1 MKFDYYKP
9 FYSTQQQ
16 RHCPGVTAHEL
27 DEATF
32 DKLVNDETVS
42 KLVADYQAGD
52 KEAKAKLPAVC
63 WTGRTMTGKRK
74 AADMVPTQ
82 YIICDIDHL
91 KDKPFAAW
99 EKILSCKREGYDYK
113 IRLVHITP
121 SGNGLRLVVKA
132 TQPFPTIIEHMEW
145 LDRELHLSEL
155 GDYDTCVK
163 DVSRLSFLVPF
174 SYIIYFDQALF
185 TDDDDYAPIKNESV
199 DVPSERRQLS
209 NVDYEAIR
217 EEFSV
222 IEYRGHKVRDIV
234 ARYIEV
240 MGEPQEGERHNF
252 YNSLVKNF
260 RHICENNPRKV
271 FAVLPRFTDDDAMC
285 LSQCQSICK
294 SNTMS
299 RLPKDFYFFLKDN
312 GFYERTLV
320 TDKEVDEYM
329 LDDTP
334 ETTEKLPKMPP
345 VFRELLGMAPPDFVF
360 PAMQA
365 LLPIM
370 GTLTSHLRTEYWL
383 DQREHST
390 QFFSVIYAG
399 SGMGKGFVERYIDLL
414 TSDLQLRDMLCSER
428 ENIYNR
434 IVNKNKKNDKDPD
447 NPRVTLRIIEPKCSE
462 ADFLEKQ
469 QSNKGHHMFTY
480 AAEMDQ
486 WRKGVRAAGGNKDD
500 MLRIAW
506 DNGFY
511 GQNFKS
517 TNTFKGRIRLYWNV
531 LITGT
536 KPQLDAYFKN
546 VENGLVGRCGFA
558 EVRNQEFAEPS
569 VWKKL
574 NDKQMSLIS
583 KWLARMDAANYKE
596 PLDPDYANIIGTVS
610 DDEFDNEIPWRYEW
624 QPFVHVDMTWLK
636 PTIDKFLNSE
646 LQQSALDRDNARD
659 SFRRRTAVRGLRLG
673 LLCTSLY
680 ANLNATTKDIIA
692 RFVTWF
698 MEHDIDES
706 LRLWQ
711 KQYNDV
717 YNNDTVQ
724 IGQRGVYSLL
734 PDKFTRIDVFT
745 ACKKAGVKS
754 PVKSVIYTWTKIGA
768 IEKLDSTYYKKI
780 VKK

>member
-1 MKFDYYKP
+1 MTFDYYKP
-9 FYSTQQQ
+9 FFSSQQQ
-16 RHCPGVTAHEL
+16 RHCPGVTAHQL
-27 DEATF
+27 DEPTF
-32 DKLVNDETVS
+32 DSLVDDEHVS
-42 KLVADYQAGD
+42 ELVAAYQAGD
-52 KEAKAKLPAVC
+52 TQAKAKLPAVC
-63 WTGRTMTGKRK
+63 WTGRTLTGKRK
-74 AADMVPTQ
+74 AADMKPTQ

-91 KDKPFAAW
+91 KVKPFKAW
-99 EKILSCKREGYDYK
+99 EHILEHKRDGYDYK
-113 IRLVHITP
+113 IRLVHVTP

-145 LDRELHLSEL
+145 LDSELHLSEL

-163 DVSRLSFLVPF
+163 DVSRLSFIVPR
-174 SYIIYFDQALF
+174 SYIIYYDQQLF
-185 TDDDDYAPIKNESV
+185 MDDDTFAPIKAEPQPAQTSRKT
-199 DVPSERRQLS
+199 D
-209 NVDYEAIR
+209 VDYDAIR
-217 EEFSV
+217 EKYSEIEF
-222 IEYRGHKVRDIV
+222 RGHKVRDIAMKYV
-234 ARYIEV
+234 SV

-252 YNSLVKNF
+252 YNLLVKNF

-271 FAVLPRFTDDDAMC
+271 FAVLPRYTDDDAMC

-299 RLPKDFYFFLKDN
+299 ALPKDFYFFLKDN
-312 GFYERTLV
+312 GYYEKQLV
-320 TDKEVDEYM
+320 SDSEVEEYM
-329 LDDTP
+329 MDEPT
-334 ETTEKLPKMPP
+334 EEKEKLPKMPP
-345 VFRELLGMAPPDFVF
+345 IFRELLGMAPPDFVF

-414 TSDLQLRDMLCSER
+414 TSDLQLRDLLCSER
-428 ENIYNR
+428 ENLYNR

-469 QSNKGHHMFTY
+469 QANKGHHMFTY

-536 KPQLDAYFKN
+536 KPQLDLYFKN

-558 EVRNQEFAEPS
+558 EVKNQEFAEAAI
-569 VWKKL
+569 WKKL
-574 NDKQMSLIS
+574 SDNQLKTIK

-596 PLDPDYANIIGTVS
+596 PLDPDYANMIQTVS
-610 DDEFDNEIPWRYEW
+610 DEEFDNEIPWRYEW
-624 QPFVHVDMTWLK
+624 QPLVYVDMTWLR
-636 PTIDKFLNSE
+636 PTIDKFLKRQ
-646 LQQSALDRDNARD
+646 LKQSALDRDNARD

-673 LLCTSLY
+673 LLCTALY
-680 ANLNATTKDIIA
+680 TNLNNTTKKIIA
-692 RFVTWF
+692 DFVSWF
-698 MEHDIDES
+698 MEHDLNET
-706 LRLWQ
+706 LGLWQ
-711 KQYNDV
+711 RQYNEV
-717 YNNDTVQ
+717 YNDNPVKIYQKGVFETV
-724 IGQRGVYSLL
+724 GDV
-734 PDKFTRIDVFT
+734 FTKVDVFT
-745 ACKKAGVKS
+745 ACKKCLVKS
-754 PVKSVIYTWTKIGA
+754 PVKKVISDWIRLGA
-768 IEKLDSTYYKKI
+768 IEKISVDQYKKT
-780 VKK
+780 KK

>member
-1 MKFDYYKP
+1 MTFDYYKP
-9 FYSTQQQ
+9 FFSSQQQ
-16 RHCPGVTAHEL
+16 RHCPGVTAHQL
-27 DEATF
+27 DEPTF
-32 DKLVNDETVS
+32 DSLVDDEHVS
-42 KLVADYQAGD
+42 ELVAAYQAGD
-52 KEAKAKLPAVC
+52 TQAKAKLPAVC
-63 WTGRTMTGKRK
+63 WTGRTLTGKRK
-74 AADMVPTQ
+74 AADMKPTQ

-91 KDKPFAAW
+91 KVKPFKAW
-99 EKILSCKREGYDYK
+99 EHILDHKRDGYDYK
-113 IRLVHITP
+113 IRLVHVTP

-145 LDRELHLSEL
+145 LDSELHLSEL

-163 DVSRLSFLVPF
+163 DVSRLSFIVPR
-174 SYIIYFDQALF
+174 SYIIYYDQQLF
-185 TDDDDYAPIKNESV
+185 MDDDTFAPIKAEPQPAQTSRKT
-199 DVPSERRQLS
+199 D
-209 NVDYEAIR
+209 VDYDAIR
-217 EEFSV
+217 EKYSEIEF
-222 IEYRGHKVRDIV
+222 RGHKVRDIAMKYV
-234 ARYIEV
+234 SV

-252 YNSLVKNF
+252 YNLLVKNF

-271 FAVLPRFTDDDAMC
+271 FAVLPRYTDDDAMC

-299 RLPKDFYFFLKDN
+299 ALPKDFYFFLKDN
-312 GFYERTLV
+312 GYYEKQLV
-320 TDKEVDEYM
+320 SDSEVEEYM
-329 LDDTP
+329 MDEPT
-334 ETTEKLPKMPP
+334 EEKEKLPKMPP
-345 VFRELLGMAPPDFVF
+345 IFRELLGMAPPDFVF

-414 TSDLQLRDMLCSER
+414 TSDLQLRDLLCSER
-428 ENIYNR
+428 ENLYNR

-469 QSNKGHHMFTY
+469 QANKGHHMFTY

-536 KPQLDAYFKN
+536 KPQLDLYFKN

-558 EVRNQEFAEPS
+558 EVKNQEFAEAAI
-569 VWKKL
+569 WKKL
-574 NDKQMSLIS
+574 SDNQLKTIK

-596 PLDPDYANIIGTVS
+596 PLDPDYANMIQTVS
-610 DDEFDNEIPWRYEW
+610 DEEFDNEIPWRYEW
-624 QPFVHVDMTWLK
+624 QPLVFVDMTWLR
-636 PTIDKFLNSE
+636 PTIDKFLKRQ
-646 LQQSALDRDNARD
+646 LKQSALDRDNARD

-673 LLCTSLY
+673 LLCTALY
-680 ANLNATTKDIIA
+680 TNLNNTTKKIIA
-692 RFVTWF
+692 DFVSWF
-698 MEHDIDES
+698 MEHDLNET
-706 LRLWQ
+706 LGLWQ
-711 KQYNDV
+711 RQYNEGYNDNPVKIYQKGVFETVGDV
-717 YNNDTVQ
+717 
-724 IGQRGVYSLL
+724 
-734 PDKFTRIDVFT
+734 FTKVDVFT
-745 ACKKAGVKS
+745 ACKKCLVKS
-754 PVKSVIYTWTKIGA
+754 PVKKVISDWIRLGA
-768 IEKLDSTYYKKI
+768 IEKISVDQYKKT
-780 VKK
+780 KK

>member
-1 MKFDYYKP
+1 MTFDYYKP
-9 FYSTQQQ
+9 FFSSQQQ
-16 RHCPGVTAHEL
+16 RHCPGVTAHQL
-27 DEATF
+27 DEPTF
-32 DKLVNDETVS
+32 DSLVDDERVS
-42 KLVADYQAGD
+42 ELVAAYQAGD
-52 KEAKAKLPAVC
+52 TQAKAKLPAVC
-63 WTGRTMTGKRK
+63 WTGRTLTGKRK
-74 AADMVPTQ
+74 AADMKPTQ

-91 KDKPFAAW
+91 KVKPFKAW
-99 EKILSCKREGYDYK
+99 EHILEHKRDGYEYK
-113 IRLVHITP
+113 IRLVHVTP

-145 LDRELHLSEL
+145 LDSELHLSEL

-163 DVSRLSFLVPF
+163 DVSRLSFIVPR
-174 SYIIYFDQALF
+174 SYIIYYDQQLF
-185 TDDDDYAPIKNESV
+185 MDDDTFAPIKAEPQPAQTSRKT
-199 DVPSERRQLS
+199 D
-209 NVDYEAIR
+209 VDYDAIR
-217 EEFSV
+217 EKYSEIEF
-222 IEYRGHKVRDIV
+222 RGHKVRDIAMKYV
-234 ARYIEV
+234 SV

-252 YNSLVKNF
+252 YNLLVKNF

-271 FAVLPRFTDDDAMC
+271 FAVLPRYTDDDAMC

-299 RLPKDFYFFLKDN
+299 ALPKDFYFFLKDN
-312 GFYERTLV
+312 GYYEKQLV
-320 TDKEVDEYM
+320 SDSEVEEYM
-329 LDDTP
+329 MDEPT
-334 ETTEKLPKMPP
+334 EEKEKLPKMPP
-345 VFRELLGMAPPDFVF
+345 IFRELLGMAPPDFVF

-414 TSDLQLRDMLCSER
+414 TSDLQLRDLLCSER
-428 ENIYNR
+428 ENLYNR

-469 QSNKGHHMFTY
+469 QANKGHHMFTY

-536 KPQLDAYFKN
+536 KPQLDLYFKN

-558 EVRNQEFAEPS
+558 EVKNQEFAEAAI
-569 VWKKL
+569 WKKL
-574 NDKQMSLIS
+574 SDNQLKTIK

-596 PLDPDYANIIGTVS
+596 PLDPDYANMIQTVS
-610 DDEFDNEIPWRYEW
+610 DEEFDNEIPWRYEW
-624 QPFVHVDMTWLK
+624 QPLVFVDMTWLR
-636 PTIDKFLNSE
+636 PTIDKFLKRQ
-646 LQQSALDRDNARD
+646 LKQSALDRDNARD

-673 LLCTSLY
+673 LLCTALY
-680 ANLNATTKDIIA
+680 TNLNNTTKKIIA
-692 RFVTWF
+692 DFVSWF
-698 MEHDIDES
+698 MEHDLNET
-706 LRLWQ
+706 LGLWQ
-711 KQYNDV
+711 RQYNEV
-717 YNNDTVQ
+717 YNDNPVKIYQKGVFETV
-724 IGQRGVYSLL
+724 GDV
-734 PDKFTRIDVFT
+734 FTKVDVFT
-745 ACKKAGVKS
+745 ACKKCLVKS
-754 PVKSVIYTWTKIGA
+754 PVKKVISDWIRLGA
-768 IEKLDSTYYKKI
+768 IEKISVDQYKKT
-780 VKK
+780 KK

>member
-1 MKFDYYKP
+1 MTFDYYKP
-9 FYSTQQQ
+9 FFSSQQQ
-16 RHCPGVTAHEL
+16 RHCPGVTAHQL
-27 DEATF
+27 DEPTF
-32 DKLVNDETVS
+32 DSLVDDEHVS
-42 KLVADYQAGD
+42 ELVAAYQAGD
-52 KEAKAKLPAVC
+52 TQAKAKLPAVC
-63 WTGRTMTGKRK
+63 WTGRTLTGKRK
-74 AADMVPTQ
+74 AADMQPTQ

-91 KDKPFAAW
+91 KVKPFKAW
-99 EKILSCKREGYDYK
+99 EHILEHKRDGYDYK
-113 IRLVHITP
+113 IRLVHVTP

-145 LDRELHLSEL
+145 LDSELHLSEL

-163 DVSRLSFLVPF
+163 DVSRLSFIVPR
-174 SYIIYFDQALF
+174 SYIIYYDQQLF
-185 TDDDDYAPIKNESV
+185 MDDDTFAPIKAEAQPAQTSRKT
-199 DVPSERRQLS
+199 D
-209 NVDYEAIR
+209 VDYDAIR
-217 EEFSV
+217 EKYSEIEF
-222 IEYRGHKVRDIV
+222 RGHKVRDI
-234 ARYIEV
+234 ASKYISV

-252 YNSLVKNF
+252 YNLLVKNF

-299 RLPKDFYFFLKDN
+299 ALPKDFYFFLKDN
-312 GFYERTLV
+312 GYYEKQLV
-320 TDKEVDEYM
+320 SDSEVEEYM
-329 LDDTP
+329 MDEPT
-334 ETTEKLPKMPP
+334 EEKEKLPKMPP
-345 VFRELLGMAPPDFVF
+345 IFRELLGMAPPDFVF

-414 TSDLQLRDMLCSER
+414 TSDLQLRDLLCSER
-428 ENIYNR
+428 ENLYNR

-469 QSNKGHHMFTY
+469 QANKGHHMFTY

-536 KPQLDAYFKN
+536 KPQLDLYFKN

-558 EVRNQEFAEPS
+558 EVKNQEFAEAAI
-569 VWKKL
+569 WKKL
-574 NDKQMSLIS
+574 SDNQLKTIK

-596 PLDPDYANIIGTVS
+596 PLDPDYANMIQTVS
-610 DDEFDNEIPWRYEW
+610 DEEFDNEIPWRYEW
-624 QPFVHVDMTWLK
+624 QPLVFVDMTWLR
-636 PTIDKFLNSE
+636 PTIDKFLKRQ
-646 LQQSALDRDNARD
+646 LKQSALDRDNARD

-673 LLCTSLY
+673 LLCTALY
-680 ANLNATTKDIIA
+680 TNLNNTTKKIIA
-692 RFVTWF
+692 DFVSWF
-698 MEHDIDES
+698 MEHDLNETLS
-706 LRLWQ
+706 LWQ
-711 KQYNDV
+711 RQYNEV
-717 YNNDTVQ
+717 YNDSPVKIYQKGVFETV
-724 IGQRGVYSLL
+724 G
-734 PDKFTRIDVFT
+734 DVFT
-745 ACKKAGVKS
+745 KVDVFAACKKCLVKS
-754 PVKSVIYTWTKIGA
+754 PIRKVISDWIRLGA
-768 IEKLDSTYYKKI
+768 IEKISVDQYKKT
-780 VKK
+780 KK

>member
-1 MKFDYYKP
+1 MTFDYYKP
-9 FYSTQQQ
+9 FFSSQQQ
-16 RHCPGVTAHEL
+16 RLCPGVTAHQL
-27 DEATF
+27 DEPTF
-32 DKLVNDETVS
+32 DSLVDDEHVS
-42 KLVADYQAGD
+42 ELVAAYQAGD
-52 KEAKAKLPAVC
+52 TQAKAKLPAVC
-63 WTGRTMTGKRK
+63 WTGRTLTGKRK
-74 AADMVPTQ
+74 AADMKPTQ

-91 KDKPFAAW
+91 KVKPFKAW
-99 EKILSCKREGYDYK
+99 EHILEHKRDGYDYK
-113 IRLVHITP
+113 IRLVHVTP

-145 LDRELHLSEL
+145 LDSELHLSEL

-163 DVSRLSFLVPF
+163 DVSRLSFIVPR
-174 SYIIYFDQALF
+174 SYIIYYDQQLF
-185 TDDDDYAPIKNESV
+185 MDDDTFAPIKAEPQPAQTSRKT
-199 DVPSERRQLS
+199 D
-209 NVDYEAIR
+209 VDYDAIR
-217 EEFSV
+217 EKYSEIEF
-222 IEYRGHKVRDIV
+222 RGHKVRDIAMKYV
-234 ARYIEV
+234 SV

-252 YNSLVKNF
+252 YNLLVKNF
-260 RHICENNPRKV
+260 RHICENNPRKL
-271 FAVLPRFTDDDAMC
+271 FAVLPRYTDDDAMC

-299 RLPKDFYFFLKDN
+299 ALPKDFYFFLKDN
-312 GFYERTLV
+312 GYYEKQLV
-320 TDKEVDEYM
+320 SDSEVEEYM
-329 LDDTP
+329 MDEPT
-334 ETTEKLPKMPP
+334 EEKEKLPKMPP
-345 VFRELLGMAPPDFVF
+345 IFRELLGMAPPDFVF

-414 TSDLQLRDMLCSER
+414 TSDLQLRDLLCSER
-428 ENIYNR
+428 ENLYNR

-469 QSNKGHHMFTY
+469 QANKGHHMFTY

-536 KPQLDAYFKN
+536 KPQLDLYFKN

-558 EVRNQEFAEPS
+558 EVKNQEFAEAAI
-569 VWKKL
+569 WKKL
-574 NDKQMSLIS
+574 SDNQLKTIK
-583 KWLARMDAANYKE
+583 KWLSRMDAANYKE
-596 PLDPDYANIIGTVS
+596 PLDPDYANMIQTVS
-610 DDEFDNEIPWRYEW
+610 DEEFDNEIPWRYEW
-624 QPFVHVDMTWLK
+624 QPLVFVDMTWLR
-636 PTIDKFLNSE
+636 PTIDKFLKRQ
-646 LQQSALDRDNARD
+646 LKQSALDRDNARD

-673 LLCTSLY
+673 LLCTALY
-680 ANLNATTKDIIA
+680 TNLNNTTKKIIA
-692 RFVTWF
+692 DFVSWF
-698 MEHDIDES
+698 MEHDLNET
-706 LRLWQ
+706 LGLWQ
-711 KQYNDV
+711 RQYNEV
-717 YNNDTVQ
+717 YNDNPVKIYQKGVFETV
-724 IGQRGVYSLL
+724 GDV
-734 PDKFTRIDVFT
+734 FTKVDVFT
-745 ACKKAGVKS
+745 ACKKCLVKS
-754 PVKSVIYTWTKIGA
+754 PVKKVISDWIRLGA
-768 IEKLDSTYYKKI
+768 IEKISVDQYKKT
-780 VKK
+780 KK

>member
-1 MKFDYYKP
+1 MTFDYYKP
-9 FYSTQQQ
+9 FFSSQQQ
-16 RHCPGVTAHEL
+16 RLCPGVTAHQL

-32 DKLVNDETVS
+32 DSLVDDEHVS
-42 KLVADYQAGD
+42 ELVAAYQAGD
-52 KEAKAKLPAVC
+52 TQAKAKLPAVC
-63 WTGRTMTGKRK
+63 WTGRTLTGKRK
-74 AADMVPTQ
+74 AADMKPTQ

-91 KDKPFAAW
+91 KVKPFKAW
-99 EKILSCKREGYDYK
+99 EHILEHKRDGYDYK
-113 IRLVHITP
+113 IRLVHVTP

-145 LDRELHLSEL
+145 LDSELHLSEL

-163 DVSRLSFLVPF
+163 DVSRLSFLVPR
-174 SYIIYFDQALF
+174 SYIIYYDQQLF
-185 TDDDDYAPIKNESV
+185 MDDDTFAPIKAEPQPAQTSRKI
-199 DVPSERRQLS
+199 D
-209 NVDYEAIR
+209 VDYDAIR
-217 EEFSV
+217 EKYSEIEF
-222 IEYRGHKVRDIV
+222 RGHKVRDI
-234 ARYIEV
+234 ALKYISV

-252 YNSLVKNF
+252 YNLLVKNF

-299 RLPKDFYFFLKDN
+299 ALPKDFYFFLKDN
-312 GFYERTLV
+312 GYYEKQLV
-320 TDKEVDEYM
+320 SDSEVEEYM
-329 LDDTP
+329 MDEPT
-334 ETTEKLPKMPP
+334 EEKEKLPKMPP
-345 VFRELLGMAPPDFVF
+345 IFRELLGMAPPDFVF

-414 TSDLQLRDMLCSER
+414 TSDLQLRDLLCSER
-428 ENIYNR
+428 ENLYNR

-469 QSNKGHHMFTY
+469 QANKGHHMFTY

-536 KPQLDAYFKN
+536 KPQLDLYFKN

-558 EVRNQEFAEPS
+558 EVKNQEFAEAAI
-569 VWKKL
+569 WKKL
-574 NDKQMSLIS
+574 SDNQLKTIK

-596 PLDPDYANIIGTVS
+596 PLDPDYANMIQTVS
-610 DDEFDNEIPWRYEW
+610 DEEFDNEIPWRYEW
-624 QPFVHVDMTWLK
+624 QPLVFVDMTWLR
-636 PTIDKFLNSE
+636 PTIDKFLKRQ
-646 LQQSALDRDNARD
+646 LKQSALDRDNARD

-673 LLCTSLY
+673 LLCTALY
-680 ANLNATTKDIIA
+680 TNLNNTTKKIIA
-692 RFVTWF
+692 DFVSWF
-698 MEHDIDES
+698 MEHDLNET
-706 LRLWQ
+706 LGLWQ
-711 KQYNDV
+711 RQYNEV
-717 YNNDTVQ
+717 YNDNPVKIYQKGVFETV
-724 IGQRGVYSLL
+724 GDV
-734 PDKFTRIDVFT
+734 FTKVDVFT
-745 ACKKAGVKS
+745 ACKKCLVKS
-754 PVKSVIYTWTKIGA
+754 PVKKVISDWIRLGA
-768 IEKLDSTYYKKI
+768 IEKISVDQYKKT
-780 VKK
+780 KK

>member
-1 MKFDYYKP
+1 MTFDYYKP
-9 FYSTQQQ
+9 FFSSQQQ
-16 RHCPGVTAHEL
+16 RHCPGVTAHQL
-27 DEATF
+27 DEPTF
-32 DKLVNDETVS
+32 DSLVDDEHVS
-42 KLVADYQAGD
+42 ELVAAYQAGD
-52 KEAKAKLPAVC
+52 TQAKAKLPAVC
-63 WTGRTMTGKRK
+63 WTGRTLTGKRK
-74 AADMVPTQ
+74 AADMKPTQ

-91 KDKPFAAW
+91 KVKPFKAW
-99 EKILSCKREGYDYK
+99 EHILDHKRDGYDYK
-113 IRLVHITP
+113 IRLVHVTP

-145 LDRELHLSEL
+145 LDSELHLSEL

-163 DVSRLSFLVPF
+163 DVSRLSFIVPR
-174 SYIIYFDQALF
+174 SYIIYYDQQLF
-185 TDDDDYAPIKNESV
+185 MDDDTFAPIKAQTSRKT
-199 DVPSERRQLS
+199 D
-209 NVDYEAIR
+209 VDYDAIR
-217 EEFSV
+217 EKYSEIEF
-222 IEYRGHKVRDIV
+222 RGHKVRDIAMKYV
-234 ARYIEV
+234 SV

-252 YNSLVKNF
+252 YNLLVKNF

-271 FAVLPRFTDDDAMC
+271 FAVLPRYTDDDAMC

-299 RLPKDFYFFLKDN
+299 ALPKDFYFFLKDN
-312 GFYERTLV
+312 GYYEKQLV
-320 TDKEVDEYM
+320 SDSEVEEYM
-329 LDDTP
+329 MDEPT
-334 ETTEKLPKMPP
+334 EEKEKLPKMPP
-345 VFRELLGMAPPDFVF
+345 IFRELLGMAPPDFVF

-414 TSDLQLRDMLCSER
+414 TSDLQLRDLLCSER
-428 ENIYNR
+428 ENLYNR

-469 QSNKGHHMFTY
+469 QANKGHHMFTY

-536 KPQLDAYFKN
+536 KPQLDLYFKN

-558 EVRNQEFAEPS
+558 EVKNQEFAEAAI
-569 VWKKL
+569 WKKL
-574 NDKQMSLIS
+574 SDNQLKTIK

-596 PLDPDYANIIGTVS
+596 PLDPDYANMIQTVS
-610 DDEFDNEIPWRYEW
+610 DEEFDNEIPWRYEW
-624 QPFVHVDMTWLK
+624 QPLVFVDMTWLR
-636 PTIDKFLNSE
+636 PTIDKFLKRQ
-646 LQQSALDRDNARD
+646 LKQSALDRDNARD

-673 LLCTSLY
+673 LLCTALY
-680 ANLNATTKDIIA
+680 TNLNNTTKKIIA
-692 RFVTWF
+692 DFVSWF
-698 MEHDIDES
+698 MEHDLNET
-706 LRLWQ
+706 LGLWQ
-711 KQYNDV
+711 RQYNEV
-717 YNNDTVQ
+717 YNDNPAKIYQKGVFETV
-724 IGQRGVYSLL
+724 GDV
-734 PDKFTRIDVFT
+734 FTKVDVFT
-745 ACKKAGVKS
+745 ACKKCLVKS
-754 PVKSVIYTWTKIGA
+754 PVKKVISDWIRLGA
-768 IEKLDSTYYKKI
+768 IEKISVDQYKKT
-780 VKK
+780 KK

>member
-1 MKFDYYKP
+1 MTFDYYKP
-9 FYSTQQQ
+9 FFSSQQQ
-16 RHCPGVTAHEL
+16 RLCPGVTAHQL

-32 DKLVNDETVS
+32 DSLVDDEHVS
-42 KLVADYQAGD
+42 ELVAAYQAGD
-52 KEAKAKLPAVC
+52 TQAKAKLPAVC
-63 WTGRTMTGKRK
+63 WTGRTLTGKRK
-74 AADMVPTQ
+74 AADMKPTQ

-91 KDKPFAAW
+91 KVKPFKAW
-99 EKILSCKREGYDYK
+99 EHILEHKRDGYDYK
-113 IRLVHITP
+113 IRLVHVTP

-145 LDRELHLSEL
+145 LDSELHLSEL

-163 DVSRLSFLVPF
+163 DVSRLSFIVPR
-174 SYIIYFDQALF
+174 SYIIYYDQQLF
-185 TDDDDYAPIKNESV
+185 MDDDTFAPIKAEPQPAKTSRKT
-199 DVPSERRQLS
+199 D
-209 NVDYEAIR
+209 VDYDAIR
-217 EEFSV
+217 EKYSEIEF
-222 IEYRGHKVRDIV
+222 RGHKVRDIAMKYV
-234 ARYIEV
+234 SV

-252 YNSLVKNF
+252 YNLLVKNF
-260 RHICENNPRKV
+260 RHICENNPRKL
-271 FAVLPRFTDDDAMC
+271 FAVLPRYTDDDAMC

-299 RLPKDFYFFLKDN
+299 ALPKDFYFFLKDN
-312 GFYERTLV
+312 GYYEKQLV
-320 TDKEVDEYM
+320 SDSEVEEYM
-329 LDDTP
+329 MDEPT
-334 ETTEKLPKMPP
+334 EEKEKLPKMPP
-345 VFRELLGMAPPDFVF
+345 IFRELLGMAPPDFIF

-414 TSDLQLRDMLCSER
+414 TSDLQLRDLLCSER
-428 ENIYNR
+428 ENLYNR

-469 QSNKGHHMFTY
+469 QANKGHHMFTY

-536 KPQLDAYFKN
+536 KPQLDLYFKN

-558 EVRNQEFAEPS
+558 EVKNQEFAEAAI
-569 VWKKL
+569 WKKL
-574 NDKQMSLIS
+574 SDNQLKTIK
-583 KWLARMDAANYKE
+583 KWLSRMDAANYKE
-596 PLDPDYANIIGTVS
+596 PLDPDYANMIQTVS
-610 DDEFDNEIPWRYEW
+610 DEEFDNEIPWRYEW
-624 QPFVHVDMTWLK
+624 QPLVFVDMTWLR
-636 PTIDKFLNSE
+636 PTIDKFL
-646 LQQSALDRDNARD
+646 LRQLKQSALDRDNARD

-673 LLCTSLY
+673 LLCTALY
-680 ANLNATTKDIIA
+680 TNLNNTTKKIIA
-692 RFVTWF
+692 DFVSWF
-698 MEHDIDES
+698 MEHDLNET
-706 LRLWQ
+706 LGLWQ
-711 KQYNDV
+711 RQYNEV
-717 YNNDTVQ
+717 YNDSPVKIYQKGVFETV
-724 IGQRGVYSLL
+724 GDV
-734 PDKFTRIDVFT
+734 FTKVDVFT
-745 ACKKAGVKS
+745 ACKKCLVKS
-754 PVKSVIYTWTKIGA
+754 PVKKVISDWIRLGA
-768 IEKLDSTYYKKI
+768 IEKISVDQYKKT
-780 VKK
+780 KK

>member
-1 MKFDYYKP
+1 MTFDYYKP
-9 FYSTQQQ
+9 FFSSQQQ
-16 RHCPGVTAHEL
+16 RLCPGVTAHQL
-27 DEATF
+27 DEAAF
-32 DKLVNDETVS
+32 DSLVDDEHVS
-42 KLVADYQAGD
+42 ELVAAYQAGD
-52 KEAKAKLPAVC
+52 TQAKAKLPAVC
-63 WTGRTMTGKRK
+63 WTGRTLTGKRK
-74 AADMVPTQ
+74 AADMKPTQ

-91 KDKPFAAW
+91 KVKPFKAW
-99 EKILSCKREGYDYK
+99 EHILEHKRDGYDYK
-113 IRLVHITP
+113 IRLVHVTP

-145 LDRELHLSEL
+145 LDSELHLSEL

-163 DVSRLSFLVPF
+163 DVSRLSFIVPR
-174 SYIIYFDQALF
+174 SYIIYYDQQLF
-185 TDDDDYAPIKNESV
+185 MDDDTFAPIKAEPQPAQTSRKT
-199 DVPSERRQLS
+199 D
-209 NVDYEAIR
+209 VDYDAIR
-217 EEFSV
+217 EKYSEIEF
-222 IEYRGHKVRDIV
+222 RGHKVRDIAMKYV
-234 ARYIEV
+234 SV

-252 YNSLVKNF
+252 YNLLVKNF

-299 RLPKDFYFFLKDN
+299 ALPKDFYFFLKDN
-312 GFYERTLV
+312 GYYEKQLV
-320 TDKEVDEYM
+320 SDSEVEEYM
-329 LDDTP
+329 MDEPT
-334 ETTEKLPKMPP
+334 EEKEKLPKMPP
-345 VFRELLGMAPPDFVF
+345 IFRELLGMAPPDFVF

-414 TSDLQLRDMLCSER
+414 TSDLQLRDLLCSER
-428 ENIYNR
+428 ENLYNR

-469 QSNKGHHMFTY
+469 QANKGHHMFTY

-536 KPQLDAYFKN
+536 KPQLDLYFKN

-558 EVRNQEFAEPS
+558 EVKNQEFAEAAI
-569 VWKKL
+569 WKKL
-574 NDKQMSLIS
+574 SDNQLKTIK
-583 KWLARMDAANYKE
+583 KWLSRMDAANYKE
-596 PLDPDYANIIGTVS
+596 PLDPDYANMIQTVS
-610 DDEFDNEIPWRYEW
+610 DEEFDNEIPWRYEW
-624 QPFVHVDMTWLK
+624 QPLVFVDMTWLR
-636 PTIDKFLNSE
+636 PTIDKFLKRQ
-646 LQQSALDRDNARD
+646 LKQSALDRDNARD

-673 LLCTSLY
+673 LLCTALY
-680 ANLNATTKDIIA
+680 TNLNNTTKKIIA
-692 RFVTWF
+692 DFVSWF
-698 MEHDIDES
+698 MEHDLNET
-706 LRLWQ
+706 LGLWQ
-711 KQYNDV
+711 RQYNEV
-717 YNNDTVQ
+717 YNDNPVKIYQKGVFETV
-724 IGQRGVYSLL
+724 GDV
-734 PDKFTRIDVFT
+734 FTKVDVFT
-745 ACKKAGVKS
+745 ACKKCLVKS
-754 PVKSVIYTWTKIGA
+754 PVKKVISDWIRLGA
-768 IEKLDSTYYKKI
+768 IEKISVDQYKKT
-780 VKK
+780 KK

>member
-1 MKFDYYKP
+1 MTFDYYKP
-9 FYSTQQQ
+9 FFSSQQQ
-16 RHCPGVTAHEL
+16 RLCPGVTAHQL
-27 DEATF
+27 DEPTF
-32 DKLVNDETVS
+32 DSLVDDERVS
-42 KLVADYQAGD
+42 ELVAAYQAGD
-52 KEAKAKLPAVC
+52 TQAKAKLPAVC
-63 WTGRTMTGKRK
+63 WTGRTLTGKRK
-74 AADMVPTQ
+74 AADMKPTQ

-91 KDKPFAAW
+91 KVKPFKAW
-99 EKILSCKREGYDYK
+99 EHILEHKRDGYDYK
-113 IRLVHITP
+113 IRLVHVTP

-145 LDRELHLSEL
+145 LDSELHLSEL

-163 DVSRLSFLVPF
+163 DVSRLSFIVPR
-174 SYIIYFDQALF
+174 SYIIYYDQQLF
-185 TDDDDYAPIKNESV
+185 MDDDTFSPIKAEAQPAQTSRKT
-199 DVPSERRQLS
+199 D
-209 NVDYEAIR
+209 VDYDAIR
-217 EEFSV
+217 EKYSEIEF
-222 IEYRGHKVRDIV
+222 RGHKVRDI
-234 ARYIEV
+234 AMKYISV

-252 YNSLVKNF
+252 YNLLVKNF

-299 RLPKDFYFFLKDN
+299 ALPKDFYFFLKDN
-312 GFYERTLV
+312 GYYEKQLV
-320 TDKEVDEYM
+320 SDSEVEEYM
-329 LDDTP
+329 MDEPT
-334 ETTEKLPKMPP
+334 EVKEKLPKMPP
-345 VFRELLGMAPPDFVF
+345 IFRELLGMAPPDFVF

-414 TSDLQLRDMLCSER
+414 TSDLQLRDLLCSER
-428 ENIYNR
+428 ENLYNR

-469 QSNKGHHMFTY
+469 QANKGHHMFTY

-536 KPQLDAYFKN
+536 KPQLDLYFKN

-558 EVRNQEFAEPS
+558 EVKNQEFAEAAI
-569 VWKKL
+569 WKKL
-574 NDKQMSLIS
+574 SDNQLKTIK
-583 KWLARMDAANYKE
+583 KWLSRMDAANYKE
-596 PLDPDYANIIGTVS
+596 PLDPDYANMIQTVS
-610 DDEFDNEIPWRYEW
+610 DEEFDNEIPWRYEW
-624 QPFVHVDMTWLK
+624 QPLVFVDMTWLR
-636 PTIDKFLNSE
+636 PTIDKFLRKQ
-646 LQQSALDRDNARD
+646 LKQSALDRDNARD

-673 LLCTSLY
+673 LLCTALY
-680 ANLNATTKDIIA
+680 TNLNNTTKKIIA
-692 RFVTWF
+692 DFVSWF
-698 MEHDIDES
+698 MEHDLNET
-706 LRLWQ
+706 LGLWQ
-711 KQYNDV
+711 RQYNEV
-717 YNNDTVQ
+717 YNDSPTKVTQ
-724 IGQRGVYSLL
+724 KGVYETVGEV
-734 PDKFTRIDVFT
+734 FTKVDVFT
-745 ACKKAGVKS
+745 ACKKCMIKTPIS
-754 PVKSVIYTWTKIGA
+754 KVISDWMRLGA
-768 IEKLDSTYYKKI
+768 IEKISVDQYKKI
-780 VKK
+780 KK

>member
-1 MKFDYYKP
+1 MTFDYYKP
-9 FYSTQQQ
+9 FFSSQQQ
-16 RHCPGVTAHEL
+16 RLCPGVTAHQL
-27 DEATF
+27 DEPTF
-32 DKLVNDETVS
+32 DSLVDDERVS
-42 KLVADYQAGD
+42 ELVAAYQAGD
-52 KEAKAKLPAVC
+52 TQAKAKLPAVC
-63 WTGRTMTGKRK
+63 WTGRTLTGKRK
-74 AADMVPTQ
+74 AADMKPTQ

-91 KDKPFAAW
+91 KVKPFKAW
-99 EKILSCKREGYDYK
+99 EHILEHKRDGYDYK
-113 IRLVHITP
+113 IRLVHVTP

-145 LDRELHLSEL
+145 LDSELHLSEL

-163 DVSRLSFLVPF
+163 DVSRLSFIVPR
-174 SYIIYFDQALF
+174 SYIIYYDQQLF
-185 TDDDDYAPIKNESV
+185 MDDDTFAPIKAEPQPAQTSRKT
-199 DVPSERRQLS
+199 D
-209 NVDYEAIR
+209 VDYDAIR
-217 EEFSV
+217 EKYSEIEF
-222 IEYRGHKVRDIV
+222 RGHKVRDIAMKYV
-234 ARYIEV
+234 SV

-252 YNSLVKNF
+252 YNLLVKNF

-299 RLPKDFYFFLKDN
+299 ALPKDFYFFLKDN
-312 GFYERTLV
+312 GYYEKQLV
-320 TDKEVDEYM
+320 SDSEVEEYM
-329 LDDTP
+329 MDEPT
-334 ETTEKLPKMPP
+334 EEKEKLPKMPP
-345 VFRELLGMAPPDFVF
+345 IFRELLGMAPPDFVF

-414 TSDLQLRDMLCSER
+414 TSDLQLRDLLCSER
-428 ENIYNR
+428 ENLYNR

-469 QSNKGHHMFTY
+469 QANKGHHMFTY

-536 KPQLDAYFKN
+536 KPQLDLYFKN

-558 EVRNQEFAEPS
+558 EVKNQEFAEAAI
-569 VWKKL
+569 WKKL
-574 NDKQMSLIS
+574 SDNQLKTIK

-596 PLDPDYANIIGTVS
+596 PLDPDYANMIQTVS
-610 DDEFDNEIPWRYEW
+610 DEEFDNEIPWRYEW
-624 QPFVHVDMTWLK
+624 QPLVFVDMTWLR
-636 PTIDKFLNSE
+636 PTIDKFLKRQ
-646 LQQSALDRDNARD
+646 LKQSALDRDNARD

-673 LLCTSLY
+673 LLCTALY
-680 ANLNATTKDIIA
+680 TNLNNTTKKIIA
-692 RFVTWF
+692 DFVSWF
-698 MEHDIDES
+698 MEHDLNETLS
-706 LRLWQ
+706 LWQ
-711 KQYNDV
+711 RQYNEV
-717 YNNDTVQ
+717 YNDNPVKIYQKGVFETV
-724 IGQRGVYSLL
+724 GDV
-734 PDKFTRIDVFT
+734 FTKVDVFT
-745 ACKKAGVKS
+745 ACKKCLVKS
-754 PVKSVIYTWTKIGA
+754 PVKKVISDWIRLGA
-768 IEKLDSTYYKKI
+768 IEKISVDQYKKT
-780 VKK
+780 KK

>member
-1 MKFDYYKP
+1 MTFDYYKP
-9 FYSTQQQ
+9 FFSSQQQ
-16 RHCPGVTAHEL
+16 RLCPGVTAHQL

-32 DKLVNDETVS
+32 DSLVDDEHVS
-42 KLVADYQAGD
+42 ELVAAYQAGD
-52 KEAKAKLPAVC
+52 TQAKAKLPAVC
-63 WTGRTMTGKRK
+63 WTGRTLTGKRK
-74 AADMVPTQ
+74 AADMKPTQ

-91 KDKPFAAW
+91 KVKPFKAW
-99 EKILSCKREGYDYK
+99 EHILEHKRDGYDYK
-113 IRLVHITP
+113 IRLVHVTP

-145 LDRELHLSEL
+145 LDSELHLSEL

-163 DVSRLSFLVPF
+163 DVSRLSFIVPR
-174 SYIIYFDQALF
+174 SYIIYYDQQLF
-185 TDDDDYAPIKNESV
+185 MDDDTFAPIKAEPQPAQTSRKT
-199 DVPSERRQLS
+199 D
-209 NVDYEAIR
+209 VDYDAIR
-217 EEFSV
+217 EKYSEIEF
-222 IEYRGHKVRDIV
+222 RGHKVRDIAMKYV
-234 ARYIEV
+234 SV

-252 YNSLVKNF
+252 YNLLVKNF

-271 FAVLPRFTDDDAMC
+271 FAVLPRYTDDDAMC

-299 RLPKDFYFFLKDN
+299 ALPKDFYFFLKDN
-312 GFYERTLV
+312 GYYEKQLV
-320 TDKEVDEYM
+320 SDSEVEEYM
-329 LDDTP
+329 MDEPT
-334 ETTEKLPKMPP
+334 EEKEKLPKMPP
-345 VFRELLGMAPPDFVF
+345 IFRELLGMAPPDFVF

-414 TSDLQLRDMLCSER
+414 TSDLQLRDLLCSER
-428 ENIYNR
+428 ENLYNR

-469 QSNKGHHMFTY
+469 QANKGHHMFTY

-536 KPQLDAYFKN
+536 KPQLDLYFKN

-558 EVRNQEFAEPS
+558 EVKNQEFAEAAI
-569 VWKKL
+569 WKKL
-574 NDKQMSLIS
+574 SDNQLKTIK

-596 PLDPDYANIIGTVS
+596 PLDPDYANMIQTVS
-610 DDEFDNEIPWRYEW
+610 DEEFDNEIPWRYEW
-624 QPFVHVDMTWLK
+624 QPLVFVDMTWLR
-636 PTIDKFLNSE
+636 PTIDKFLKRQ
-646 LQQSALDRDNARD
+646 LKQSALDRDNARD

-673 LLCTSLY
+673 LLCTALY
-680 ANLNATTKDIIA
+680 TNLNNTTKKIIA
-692 RFVTWF
+692 DFVSWF
-698 MEHDIDES
+698 MEHDLNET
-706 LRLWQ
+706 LGLWQ
-711 KQYNDV
+711 RQYNEV
-717 YNNDTVQ
+717 YNDSPTKVTQ
-724 IGQRGVYSLL
+724 KGVYETVGEV
-734 PDKFTRIDVFT
+734 FTKVDVFT
-745 ACKKAGVKS
+745 ACKKCMIKTPIS
-754 PVKSVIYTWTKIGA
+754 KVISDWMRLGA
-768 IEKLDSTYYKKI
+768 IEKISIDQYKKT
-780 VKK
+780 KK

>member
-1 MKFDYYKP
+1 MTFDYYKP
-9 FYSTQQQ
+9 FFSSQQQ
-16 RHCPGVTAHEL
+16 RHCPGVTAHQL
-27 DEATF
+27 DEPTF
-32 DKLVNDETVS
+32 DSLVDDEHVS
-42 KLVADYQAGD
+42 ELVAAYQAGD
-52 KEAKAKLPAVC
+52 TQAKAKLPAVC
-63 WTGRTMTGKRK
+63 WTGRTLTGKRK
-74 AADMVPTQ
+74 AADMKPTQ

-91 KDKPFAAW
+91 KVKPFKAW
-99 EKILSCKREGYDYK
+99 EHILDHKRDGYDYK
-113 IRLVHITP
+113 IRLVHVTP

-145 LDRELHLSEL
+145 LDSELHLSEL

-163 DVSRLSFLVPF
+163 DVSRLSFIVPR
-174 SYIIYFDQALF
+174 SYIIYYDQQLF
-185 TDDDDYAPIKNESV
+185 MDDDTFAPIKAEPQPAQTSRKT
-199 DVPSERRQLS
+199 D
-209 NVDYEAIR
+209 VDYDAIR
-217 EEFSV
+217 EKYSEIEF
-222 IEYRGHKVRDIV
+222 RGHKVRDI
-234 ARYIEV
+234 ASKYISV

-252 YNSLVKNF
+252 YNLLVKNF

-271 FAVLPRFTDDDAMC
+271 FAVLPRYTDDDAMC

-299 RLPKDFYFFLKDN
+299 ALPKDFYFFLKDN
-312 GFYERTLV
+312 GYYEKQLV
-320 TDKEVDEYM
+320 SDSEVEEYM
-329 LDDTP
+329 MDEPT
-334 ETTEKLPKMPP
+334 EEKEKLPKMPP
-345 VFRELLGMAPPDFVF
+345 IFRELLGMAPPDFVF

-414 TSDLQLRDMLCSER
+414 TSDLQLRDLLCSER
-428 ENIYNR
+428 ENLYNR

-469 QSNKGHHMFTY
+469 QANKGHHMFTY

-536 KPQLDAYFKN
+536 KPQLDLYFKN

-558 EVRNQEFAEPS
+558 EVKNQEFAEAAI
-569 VWKKL
+569 WKKL
-574 NDKQMSLIS
+574 SDNQLKTIK

-596 PLDPDYANIIGTVS
+596 PLDPDYANMIQTVS
-610 DDEFDNEIPWRYEW
+610 DEEFDNEIPWRYEW
-624 QPFVHVDMTWLK
+624 QPLVFVDMTWLR
-636 PTIDKFLNSE
+636 PTIDKFLKRQ
-646 LQQSALDRDNARD
+646 LKQSALDRDNARD

-673 LLCTSLY
+673 LLCTALY
-680 ANLNATTKDIIA
+680 TNLNNTTKKIIA
-692 RFVTWF
+692 DFVSWF
-698 MEHDIDES
+698 MEHDLNET
-706 LRLWQ
+706 LGLWQ
-711 KQYNDV
+711 RQYNEV
-717 YNNDTVQ
+717 YNDNPVKIYQKGVFETV
-724 IGQRGVYSLL
+724 GDV
-734 PDKFTRIDVFT
+734 FTKVDVFT
-745 ACKKAGVKS
+745 ACKKCLVKS
-754 PVKSVIYTWTKIGA
+754 PVKKVISDWIRLGA
-768 IEKLDSTYYKKI
+768 IEKISVDQYKKT
-780 VKK
+780 KK

>member
-1 MKFDYYKP
+1 MTFDYYKP
-9 FYSTQQQ
+9 FFSSQQQ
-16 RHCPGVTAHEL
+16 RHCPGVTAHQL
-27 DEATF
+27 DEPTF
-32 DKLVNDETVS
+32 DSLVDDEHVS
-42 KLVADYQAGD
+42 ELVAAYQAGD
-52 KEAKAKLPAVC
+52 TQAKAKLPAVC
-63 WTGRTMTGKRK
+63 WTGRTLTGKRK
-74 AADMVPTQ
+74 AADMKPTQ

-91 KDKPFAAW
+91 KVKPFKGW
-99 EKILSCKREGYDYK
+99 EHILEHKRDGYEYK
-113 IRLVHITP
+113 IRLVHVTP

-145 LDRELHLSEL
+145 LDSELHLSEL

-163 DVSRLSFLVPF
+163 DVSRLSFIVPR
-174 SYIIYFDQALF
+174 SYIIYYDQQLF
-185 TDDDDYAPIKNESV
+185 MDDDTFAPIKAEPQPAQTSRKT
-199 DVPSERRQLS
+199 D
-209 NVDYEAIR
+209 VDYDAIR
-217 EEFSV
+217 EKYSEIEF
-222 IEYRGHKVRDIV
+222 RGHKVRDIAMKYV
-234 ARYIEV
+234 SV

-252 YNSLVKNF
+252 YNLLVKNF

-271 FAVLPRFTDDDAMC
+271 FAVLPRYTDDDAMC

-299 RLPKDFYFFLKDN
+299 ALPKDFYFFLKDN
-312 GFYERTLV
+312 GYYEKQLV
-320 TDKEVDEYM
+320 SDSEVEEYM
-329 LDDTP
+329 MDEPT
-334 ETTEKLPKMPP
+334 EEKEKLPKMPP
-345 VFRELLGMAPPDFVF
+345 IFRELLGMAPPDFVF

-414 TSDLQLRDMLCSER
+414 TSDLQLRDLLCSER
-428 ENIYNR
+428 ENLYNR

-469 QSNKGHHMFTY
+469 QANKGHHMFTY

-536 KPQLDAYFKN
+536 KPQLDLYFKN

-558 EVRNQEFAEPS
+558 EVKNQEFAEAAI
-569 VWKKL
+569 WKKL
-574 NDKQMSLIS
+574 SDNQLKTIK

-596 PLDPDYANIIGTVS
+596 PLDPDYANMIQTVS
-610 DDEFDNEIPWRYEW
+610 DEEFDNEIPWRYEW
-624 QPFVHVDMTWLK
+624 QPLVFVDMTWLR
-636 PTIDKFLNSE
+636 PTIDKFLKRQ
-646 LQQSALDRDNARD
+646 LKQSALDRDNARD

-673 LLCTSLY
+673 LLCTALY
-680 ANLNATTKDIIA
+680 TNLNNTTKKIIA
-692 RFVTWF
+692 DFVSWF
-698 MEHDIDES
+698 MEHDLNET
-706 LRLWQ
+706 LGLWQ
-711 KQYNDV
+711 RQYNEV
-717 YNNDTVQ
+717 YNDNPVKIYQKGVFETV
-724 IGQRGVYSLL
+724 GDV
-734 PDKFTRIDVFT
+734 FTKVDVFT
-745 ACKKAGVKS
+745 ACKKCLVKS
-754 PVKSVIYTWTKIGA
+754 PVKKVISDWIRLGA
-768 IEKLDSTYYKKI
+768 IEKISVDQYKKT
-780 VKK
+780 KK

>member
-1 MKFDYYKP
+1 MTFDYYKP
-9 FYSTQQQ
+9 FFSSQQQ
-16 RHCPGVTAHEL
+16 RHCPGVTAHQL
-27 DEATF
+27 DEPTF
-32 DKLVNDETVS
+32 DSLVDDEHVS
-42 KLVADYQAGD
+42 ELVAAYQAGD
-52 KEAKAKLPAVC
+52 TQAKAKLPAVC
-63 WTGRTMTGKRK
+63 WTGRTLTGKRK
-74 AADMVPTQ
+74 AADMKPTQ

-91 KDKPFAAW
+91 KVKPFKAW
-99 EKILSCKREGYDYK
+99 EHILEHKRDGYDYK
-113 IRLVHITP
+113 IRLVHVTP

-145 LDRELHLSEL
+145 LDSELHLSEL

-163 DVSRLSFLVPF
+163 DVSRLSFIVPR
-174 SYIIYFDQALF
+174 SYIIYYDQQLF
-185 TDDDDYAPIKNESV
+185 MDDDTFAPIKAEPQPAQTSRKT
-199 DVPSERRQLS
+199 D
-209 NVDYEAIR
+209 VDYDAIR
-217 EEFSV
+217 EKYSEIEF
-222 IEYRGHKVRDIV
+222 RGHKVRDIAMKYV
-234 ARYIEV
+234 SV

-252 YNSLVKNF
+252 YNLLVKNF

-271 FAVLPRFTDDDAMC
+271 FAVLPRYTDDDAMC

-299 RLPKDFYFFLKDN
+299 ALPKDFYFFLKDN
-312 GFYERTLV
+312 GYYEKQLV
-320 TDKEVDEYM
+320 SDSEVEEYM
-329 LDDTP
+329 MDEPT
-334 ETTEKLPKMPP
+334 EEKEKLPKMPP
-345 VFRELLGMAPPDFVF
+345 IFRELLGMAPPDFVF

-414 TSDLQLRDMLCSER
+414 TSDLQLRDLLCSER
-428 ENIYNR
+428 ENLYNR

-469 QSNKGHHMFTY
+469 QANKGHHMFTY

-536 KPQLDAYFKN
+536 KPQLDLYFKN

-558 EVRNQEFAEPS
+558 EVKNQEFAEAAI
-569 VWKKL
+569 WKKL
-574 NDKQMSLIS
+574 SDNQLKTIK

-596 PLDPDYANIIGTVS
+596 PLDPDYANMIQTVS
-610 DDEFDNEIPWRYEW
+610 DEEFDNEIPWRYEW
-624 QPFVHVDMTWLK
+624 QPLVFVDMTWLR
-636 PTIDKFLNSE
+636 PTIDKFLKRQ
-646 LQQSALDRDNARD
+646 LKQSALDRDNARD

-673 LLCTSLY
+673 LLCTALY
-680 ANLNATTKDIIA
+680 TNLNNTTKKIIA
-692 RFVTWF
+692 DFVSWF
-698 MEHDIDES
+698 MEHDLNET
-706 LRLWQ
+706 LGLWQ
-711 KQYNDV
+711 RQYNEV
-717 YNNDTVQ
+717 YNDNPVKIYQKGVFETV
-724 IGQRGVYSLL
+724 GDV
-734 PDKFTRIDVFT
+734 FTKVDVFT
-745 ACKKAGVKS
+745 ACKKCLVKS
-754 PVKSVIYTWTKIGA
+754 PVKKVISDWIRLGA
-768 IEKLDSTYYKKI
+768 IEKISVDQYKKT
-780 VKK
+780 KK

>member
-1 MKFDYYKP
+1 MTFDYYKP
-9 FYSTQQQ
+9 FFSSQQQ
-16 RHCPGVTAHEL
+16 RHCPGVTAHQL
-27 DEATF
+27 DEPTF
-32 DKLVNDETVS
+32 DSLVDDEHVS
-42 KLVADYQAGD
+42 ELVAAYQAGD
-52 KEAKAKLPAVC
+52 TQAKAKLPAVC
-63 WTGRTMTGKRK
+63 WTGRTLTGKRK
-74 AADMVPTQ
+74 AADMKPTQ

-91 KDKPFAAW
+91 KVKPFKAW
-99 EKILSCKREGYDYK
+99 EHILEHKRDGYEYK
-113 IRLVHITP
+113 IRLVHVTP

-145 LDRELHLSEL
+145 LDSELHLSEL

-163 DVSRLSFLVPF
+163 DVSRLSFIVPR
-174 SYIIYFDQALF
+174 SYIIYYDQQLF
-185 TDDDDYAPIKNESV
+185 MDDDTFAPIKAEPQPAQTSRKT
-199 DVPSERRQLS
+199 D
-209 NVDYEAIR
+209 VDYDAIR
-217 EEFSV
+217 EKYSEIEF
-222 IEYRGHKVRDIV
+222 RGHKVRDIAMKYV
-234 ARYIEV
+234 SV

-252 YNSLVKNF
+252 YNLLVKNF

-271 FAVLPRFTDDDAMC
+271 FAVLPRYTDDDAMC

-299 RLPKDFYFFLKDN
+299 ALPKDFYFFLKDN
-312 GFYERTLV
+312 GYYEKQLV
-320 TDKEVDEYM
+320 SDSEVEEYM
-329 LDDTP
+329 MDEPT
-334 ETTEKLPKMPP
+334 EEKEKLPKMPP
-345 VFRELLGMAPPDFVF
+345 IFRELLGMAPPDFVF

-414 TSDLQLRDMLCSER
+414 TSDLQLRDLLCSER
-428 ENIYNR
+428 ENLYNR

-469 QSNKGHHMFTY
+469 QANKGHHMFTY

-536 KPQLDAYFKN
+536 KPQLDLYFKN

-558 EVRNQEFAEPS
+558 EVKNQEFAEAAI
-569 VWKKL
+569 WKKL
-574 NDKQMSLIS
+574 SDNQLKTIK

-596 PLDPDYANIIGTVS
+596 PLDPDYANMIQTVS
-610 DDEFDNEIPWRYEW
+610 DEEFDNEIPWRYEW
-624 QPFVHVDMTWLK
+624 QPLVYVDMTWLR
-636 PTIDKFLNSE
+636 PTIDKFLKRQ
-646 LQQSALDRDNARD
+646 LKQSALDRDNARD

-673 LLCTSLY
+673 LLCTALY
-680 ANLNATTKDIIA
+680 TNLNNTTKKIIA
-692 RFVTWF
+692 DFVSWF
-698 MEHDIDES
+698 MEHDLNET
-706 LRLWQ
+706 LGLWQ
-711 KQYNDV
+711 RQYNEV
-717 YNNDTVQ
+717 YNDNPAKIYQKGVFETV
-724 IGQRGVYSLL
+724 GDV
-734 PDKFTRIDVFT
+734 FTKVDVFT
-745 ACKKAGVKS
+745 ACKKCLVKS
-754 PVKSVIYTWTKIGA
+754 PVKKVISDWIRLGA
-768 IEKLDSTYYKKI
+768 IEKISVDQYKKT
-780 VKK
+780 KK

>member
-1 MKFDYYKP
+1 MTFDYYKP
-9 FYSTQQQ
+9 FFSSQQQ
-16 RHCPGVTAHEL
+16 RHCPGVTAHQL
-27 DEATF
+27 DEPTF
-32 DKLVNDETVS
+32 DSLVDDEHVS
-42 KLVADYQAGD
+42 ELVAAYQAGD
-52 KEAKAKLPAVC
+52 TQAKAKLPAVC
-63 WTGRTMTGKRK
+63 WTGRTLTGKRK
-74 AADMVPTQ
+74 AADMKPTQ

-91 KDKPFAAW
+91 KVKPFKAW
-99 EKILSCKREGYDYK
+99 EHILEHKRDGYEYK
-113 IRLVHITP
+113 IRLVHVTP

-145 LDRELHLSEL
+145 LDSELHLSEL

-163 DVSRLSFLVPF
+163 DVSRLSFIVPR
-174 SYIIYFDQALF
+174 SYIIYYDQQLF
-185 TDDDDYAPIKNESV
+185 MDDDTFAPIKAEPQPAQTSRKT
-199 DVPSERRQLS
+199 D
-209 NVDYEAIR
+209 VDYDAIR
-217 EEFSV
+217 EKYSEIEF
-222 IEYRGHKVRDIV
+222 RGHKVRDIAMKYV
-234 ARYIEV
+234 SV

-252 YNSLVKNF
+252 YNLLVKNF

-271 FAVLPRFTDDDAMC
+271 FAVLPRYTDDDAMC

-299 RLPKDFYFFLKDN
+299 ALPKDFYFFLKDN
-312 GFYERTLV
+312 GYYEKQLV
-320 TDKEVDEYM
+320 SDSEVEEYM
-329 LDDTP
+329 MDEPT
-334 ETTEKLPKMPP
+334 EEKEKLPKMPP
-345 VFRELLGMAPPDFVF
+345 IFRELLGMAPPDFVF

-414 TSDLQLRDMLCSER
+414 TSDLQLRDLLCSER
-428 ENIYNR
+428 ENLYNR

-469 QSNKGHHMFTY
+469 QANKGHHMFTY

-536 KPQLDAYFKN
+536 KPQLDLYFKN

-558 EVRNQEFAEPS
+558 EVKNQEFAEAAI
-569 VWKKL
+569 WKKL
-574 NDKQMSLIS
+574 SDNQLKTIK

-596 PLDPDYANIIGTVS
+596 PLDPDYANMIQTVS
-610 DDEFDNEIPWRYEW
+610 DEEFDNEIPWRYEW
-624 QPFVHVDMTWLK
+624 QPLVYVDMTWLR
-636 PTIDKFLNSE
+636 PTIDKFLKRQ
-646 LQQSALDRDNARD
+646 LKQSALDRDNARD

-673 LLCTSLY
+673 LLCTALY
-680 ANLNATTKDIIA
+680 TNLNNTTKKIIA
-692 RFVTWF
+692 DFVSWF
-698 MEHDIDES
+698 MEHDLNET
-706 LRLWQ
+706 LGLWQ
-711 KQYNDV
+711 RQYNEV
-717 YNNDTVQ
+717 YNDNPVKIYQKGVFETV
-724 IGQRGVYSLL
+724 GDV
-734 PDKFTRIDVFT
+734 FTKVDVFT
-745 ACKKAGVKS
+745 ACKKCLVKS
-754 PVKSVIYTWTKIGA
+754 PVKKVISDWIRLGA
-768 IEKLDSTYYKKI
+768 IEKISVDQYKKT
-780 VKK
+780 KK

>member
-1 MKFDYYKP
+1 MTFDYYKP
-9 FYSTQQQ
+9 FFSSQQQ
-16 RHCPGVTAHEL
+16 RHCPGVTAHQL

-32 DKLVNDETVS
+32 DSLVDDERVS
-42 KLVADYQAGD
+42 ELVAAYQAGD
-52 KEAKAKLPAVC
+52 TLAKAKLPAVC
-63 WTGRTMTGKRK
+63 WTGRTLTGKRK
-74 AADMVPTQ
+74 AADMKPTQ

-91 KDKPFAAW
+91 KVKPFKAW
-99 EKILSCKREGYDYK
+99 EHILEHKRDGYDYK
-113 IRLVHITP
+113 IRLVHVTP

-145 LDRELHLSEL
+145 LDSELHLSEL

-163 DVSRLSFLVPF
+163 DVSRLSFIVPR
-174 SYIIYFDQALF
+174 SYIIYYDQQLF
-185 TDDDDYAPIKNESV
+185 MDDDTFAPIKAEPQPAQTSRKT
-199 DVPSERRQLS
+199 D
-209 NVDYEAIR
+209 VDYDAIR
-217 EEFSV
+217 EKYSEIEF
-222 IEYRGHKVRDIV
+222 RGHKVRDIAMKYV
-234 ARYIEV
+234 SV

-252 YNSLVKNF
+252 YNLLVKNF

-271 FAVLPRFTDDDAMC
+271 FAVLPRYTDDDAMC

-299 RLPKDFYFFLKDN
+299 ALPKDFYFFLRDN
-312 GFYERTLV
+312 GYYEKQLV
-320 TDKEVDEYM
+320 SDSEVEEYM
-329 LDDTP
+329 MDEPT
-334 ETTEKLPKMPP
+334 EEKEKLPKMPP
-345 VFRELLGMAPPDFVF
+345 IFRELLGMAPPDFVF

-414 TSDLQLRDMLCSER
+414 TSDLQLRDLLCSER
-428 ENIYNR
+428 ENLYNR

-469 QSNKGHHMFTY
+469 QANKGHHMFTY

-536 KPQLDAYFKN
+536 KPQLDLYFKN

-558 EVRNQEFAEPS
+558 EVKNQEFAEAAI
-569 VWKKL
+569 WKKL
-574 NDKQMSLIS
+574 SDNQLKTIK

-596 PLDPDYANIIGTVS
+596 PLDPDYANMIQTVS
-610 DDEFDNEIPWRYEW
+610 DEEFDNEIPWRYEW
-624 QPFVHVDMTWLK
+624 QPLVFVDMTWLR
-636 PTIDKFLNSE
+636 PTIDKFLKRQ
-646 LQQSALDRDNARD
+646 LKQSALDRDNARD

-673 LLCTSLY
+673 LLCTALY
-680 ANLNATTKDIIA
+680 TNLNNTTKKIIA
-692 RFVTWF
+692 DFVSWF
-698 MEHDIDES
+698 MEHDLNET
-706 LRLWQ
+706 LGLWQ
-711 KQYNDV
+711 RQYNEV
-717 YNNDTVQ
+717 YNDNPVKIYQKGVFETV
-724 IGQRGVYSLL
+724 GDV
-734 PDKFTRIDVFT
+734 FTKVDVFT
-745 ACKKAGVKS
+745 ACKKCLVKS
-754 PVKSVIYTWTKIGA
+754 PVKKVISDWMRLGA
-768 IEKLDSTYYKKI
+768 IEKISVDQYKKT
-780 VKK
+780 KK

>member
-1 MKFDYYKP
+1 MTFDYYKP
-9 FYSTQQQ
+9 FFSSQQQ
-16 RHCPGVTAHEL
+16 RLCPGVTAHQL
-27 DEATF
+27 DEPTF
-32 DKLVNDETVS
+32 DSLVDDERVS
-42 KLVADYQAGD
+42 ELVAAYQAGD
-52 KEAKAKLPAVC
+52 TQAKAKLPAVC
-63 WTGRTMTGKRK
+63 WTGRTLTGKRK
-74 AADMVPTQ
+74 AADMKPTQ

-91 KDKPFAAW
+91 KVKPFKAW
-99 EKILSCKREGYDYK
+99 EHILEHKRDGYDYK
-113 IRLVHITP
+113 IRLVHVTP

-145 LDRELHLSEL
+145 LDSELHLSEL

-163 DVSRLSFLVPF
+163 DVSRLSFIVPR
-174 SYIIYFDQALF
+174 SYIIYYDQQLF
-185 TDDDDYAPIKNESV
+185 MDDDTFTPIKAEPQPAQTSRKT
-199 DVPSERRQLS
+199 D
-209 NVDYEAIR
+209 VDYDAIR
-217 EEFSV
+217 EKYSEIEF
-222 IEYRGHKVRDIV
+222 RGHKVRDIAMKYV
-234 ARYIEV
+234 SV

-252 YNSLVKNF
+252 YNLLVKNF

-271 FAVLPRFTDDDAMC
+271 FAVLPRYTDDDAMC

-299 RLPKDFYFFLKDN
+299 ALPKDFYFFLKDN
-312 GFYERTLV
+312 GYYEKQLV
-320 TDKEVDEYM
+320 SDSEVEEYM
-329 LDDTP
+329 MDEPT
-334 ETTEKLPKMPP
+334 EEKEKLPKMPP
-345 VFRELLGMAPPDFVF
+345 IFRELLGMAPPDFIF

-414 TSDLQLRDMLCSER
+414 TSDLQLRDLLCSER
-428 ENIYNR
+428 ENLYNR

-469 QSNKGHHMFTY
+469 QANKGHHMFTY

-536 KPQLDAYFKN
+536 KPQLDLYFKN

-558 EVRNQEFAEPS
+558 EVKNQEFAEAAI
-569 VWKKL
+569 WKKL
-574 NDKQMSLIS
+574 SDNQLKTIK

-596 PLDPDYANIIGTVS
+596 PLDPDYANMIQTVS
-610 DDEFDNEIPWRYEW
+610 DEEFDNEIPWRYEW
-624 QPFVHVDMTWLK
+624 QPLVFVDMTWLR
-636 PTIDKFLNSE
+636 PTIDKFLKRQ
-646 LQQSALDRDNARD
+646 LKQSALDRDNARD

-673 LLCTSLY
+673 LLCTALY
-680 ANLNATTKDIIA
+680 TNLNNTTKKIIA
-692 RFVTWF
+692 DFVSWF
-698 MEHDIDES
+698 MEHDLNET
-706 LRLWQ
+706 LGLWQ
-711 KQYNDV
+711 RQYNEV
-717 YNNDTVQ
+717 YNDNPVKIYQKGVFETV
-724 IGQRGVYSLL
+724 GDV
-734 PDKFTRIDVFT
+734 FTKVDVFT
-745 ACKKAGVKS
+745 ACKKCLVKS
-754 PVKSVIYTWTKIGA
+754 PVKKVISDWIRLGA
-768 IEKLDSTYYKKI
+768 IEKISVDQYKKT
-780 VKK
+780 KK

>member
-1 MKFDYYKP
+1 MTFDYYKP
-9 FYSTQQQ
+9 FFSSQQQ
-16 RHCPGVTAHEL
+16 RHCPGVTAHQL
-27 DEATF
+27 DEPTF
-32 DKLVNDETVS
+32 DSLVDDERVS
-42 KLVADYQAGD
+42 ELVAAYQAGD
-52 KEAKAKLPAVC
+52 TQAKAKLPAVC
-63 WTGRTMTGKRK
+63 WTGRTLTGKRK
-74 AADMVPTQ
+74 AADMKPTQ

-91 KDKPFAAW
+91 KVKPFKAW
-99 EKILSCKREGYDYK
+99 EHIIEHKRDGYDYK
-113 IRLVHITP
+113 IRLVHVTP

-145 LDRELHLSEL
+145 LDSELHLSEL

-163 DVSRLSFLVPF
+163 DVSRLSFIVPR
-174 SYIIYFDQALF
+174 SYIIYYDQQLF
-185 TDDDDYAPIKNESV
+185 MDDDTFAPIKAEPQPARTSRKT
-199 DVPSERRQLS
+199 D
-209 NVDYEAIR
+209 VDYDAIR
-217 EEFSV
+217 EKYSEIEF
-222 IEYRGHKVRDIV
+222 RGHKVRDIAMKYV
-234 ARYIEV
+234 SV

-252 YNSLVKNF
+252 YNLLVKNF

-271 FAVLPRFTDDDAMC
+271 FAVLPRYTDDDAMC

-299 RLPKDFYFFLKDN
+299 ALPKDFYFFLKDN
-312 GFYERTLV
+312 GYYEKQLV
-320 TDKEVDEYM
+320 SDSEVEEYM
-329 LDDTP
+329 MDEPT
-334 ETTEKLPKMPP
+334 EEKEKLPKMPP
-345 VFRELLGMAPPDFVF
+345 IFRELLGMAPPDFVF

-414 TSDLQLRDMLCSER
+414 TSDLQLRDLLCSER
-428 ENIYNR
+428 ENLYNR

-469 QSNKGHHMFTY
+469 QANKGHHMFTY

-536 KPQLDAYFKN
+536 KPQLDLYFKN

-558 EVRNQEFAEPS
+558 EVKNQEFAEAAI
-569 VWKKL
+569 WKKL
-574 NDKQMSLIS
+574 SDNQLKTIK

-596 PLDPDYANIIGTVS
+596 PLDPDYANMIQTVS
-610 DDEFDNEIPWRYEW
+610 DEEFDNEIPWRYEW
-624 QPFVHVDMTWLK
+624 QPLVFVDMTWLR
-636 PTIDKFLNSE
+636 PTIDKFLKRQ
-646 LQQSALDRDNARD
+646 LKQSALDRDNARD

-673 LLCTSLY
+673 LLCTALY
-680 ANLNATTKDIIA
+680 TNLNNTTKKIIA
-692 RFVTWF
+692 DFVSWF
-698 MEHDIDES
+698 MEHDLNET
-706 LRLWQ
+706 LGLWQ
-711 KQYNDV
+711 RQYNEV
-717 YNNDTVQ
+717 YNDNPAKIYQKGVFETV
-724 IGQRGVYSLL
+724 GDV
-734 PDKFTRIDVFT
+734 FTKVDVFT
-745 ACKKAGVKS
+745 ACKKCLVKS
-754 PVKSVIYTWTKIGA
+754 PVKKVISDWIRLGA
-768 IEKLDSTYYKKI
+768 IEKISVDQYKKT
-780 VKK
+780 KK

>member
-1 MKFDYYKP
+1 MTFDYYKP
-9 FYSTQQQ
+9 FFSSQQQ
-16 RHCPGVTAHEL
+16 RHCPGVTAHQL
-27 DEATF
+27 DEPTF
-32 DKLVNDETVS
+32 DSLVDDEHVS
-42 KLVADYQAGD
+42 ELVAAYQAGD
-52 KEAKAKLPAVC
+52 TQAKAKLPAVC
-63 WTGRTMTGKRK
+63 WTGRTLTGKRK
-74 AADMVPTQ
+74 AADMKPTQ

-91 KDKPFAAW
+91 KVKPFKAW
-99 EKILSCKREGYDYK
+99 EHILVHKRDGYDYK
-113 IRLVHITP
+113 IRLVHVTP

-145 LDRELHLSEL
+145 LDSELHLSEL

-163 DVSRLSFLVPF
+163 DVSRLSFIVPR
-174 SYIIYFDQALF
+174 SYIIYYDQQLF
-185 TDDDDYAPIKNESV
+185 MDDDTFAPIKAEPQPAQTSRKT
-199 DVPSERRQLS
+199 D
-209 NVDYEAIR
+209 VDYDAIR
-217 EEFSV
+217 EKYSEIEF
-222 IEYRGHKVRDIV
+222 RGHKVRDIAMKYV
-234 ARYIEV
+234 SV

-252 YNSLVKNF
+252 YNLLVKNF

-271 FAVLPRFTDDDAMC
+271 FAVLPRYTDDDAMC

-299 RLPKDFYFFLKDN
+299 ALPKDFYFFLKDN
-312 GFYERTLV
+312 GYYEKQLV
-320 TDKEVDEYM
+320 SDSEVEEYM
-329 LDDTP
+329 MDEPT
-334 ETTEKLPKMPP
+334 EEKEKLPKMPP
-345 VFRELLGMAPPDFVF
+345 IFRELLGMAPPDFVF

-414 TSDLQLRDMLCSER
+414 TSDLQLRDLLCSER
-428 ENIYNR
+428 ENLYNR

-469 QSNKGHHMFTY
+469 QANKGHHMFTY

-536 KPQLDAYFKN
+536 KPQLDLYFKN

-558 EVRNQEFAEPS
+558 EVKNQEFAEAAI
-569 VWKKL
+569 WKKL
-574 NDKQMSLIS
+574 SDNQLKTIK

-596 PLDPDYANIIGTVS
+596 PLDPDYANMIQTVS
-610 DDEFDNEIPWRYEW
+610 DEEFDNEIPWRYEW
-624 QPFVHVDMTWLK
+624 QPLVFVDMTWLR
-636 PTIDKFLNSE
+636 PTIDKFLKRQ
-646 LQQSALDRDNARD
+646 LKQSALDRDNARD

-673 LLCTSLY
+673 LLCTALY
-680 ANLNATTKDIIA
+680 TNLNNTTKKIIA
-692 RFVTWF
+692 DFVSWF
-698 MEHDIDES
+698 MEHDLNET
-706 LRLWQ
+706 LGLWQ
-711 KQYNDV
+711 RQYNEV
-717 YNNDTVQ
+717 YNDNPVKIYQKGVFETV
-724 IGQRGVYSLL
+724 GDV
-734 PDKFTRIDVFT
+734 FTKVDVFT
-745 ACKKAGVKS
+745 ACKKCLVKS
-754 PVKSVIYTWTKIGA
+754 PVKKVISDWIRLGA
-768 IEKLDSTYYKKI
+768 IEKISVDQYKKT
-780 VKK
+780 KK

>member
-1 MKFDYYKP
+1 MTFDYYKP
-9 FYSTQQQ
+9 FFSSQQQ
-16 RHCPGVTAHEL
+16 RHCPGVTAHQL
-27 DEATF
+27 DEPTF
-32 DKLVNDETVS
+32 DSLVDDEHVS
-42 KLVADYQAGD
+42 ELVAAYQAGD
-52 KEAKAKLPAVC
+52 TQAKAKLPAVC
-63 WTGRTMTGKRK
+63 WTGRTLTGKRK
-74 AADMVPTQ
+74 AADMKPTQ

-91 KDKPFAAW
+91 KVKPFKAW
-99 EKILSCKREGYDYK
+99 EHILEHKKDDYDYK
-113 IRLVHITP
+113 IRLVHVTP

-145 LDRELHLSEL
+145 LDSELHLSEL

-163 DVSRLSFLVPF
+163 DVSRLSFVVPR
-174 SYIIYFDQALF
+174 SYIIYYDQQLF
-185 TDDDDYAPIKNESV
+185 MDDDTFAPIKAEPQPAQTSRKT
-199 DVPSERRQLS
+199 D
-209 NVDYEAIR
+209 VDYDAIR
-217 EEFSV
+217 EKYSEIEF
-222 IEYRGHKVRDIV
+222 RGHKVRDI
-234 ARYIEV
+234 AMKYISV

-252 YNSLVKNF
+252 YNLLVKNF

-299 RLPKDFYFFLKDN
+299 ALPKDFYFFLKDN
-312 GFYERTLV
+312 GYYEKQLV
-320 TDKEVDEYM
+320 SDSEVEEYM
-329 LDDTP
+329 MDEPT
-334 ETTEKLPKMPP
+334 EEKEKLPKMPP
-345 VFRELLGMAPPDFVF
+345 IFRELLGMAPPDFVF

-414 TSDLQLRDMLCSER
+414 TSDLQLRDLLCSER
-428 ENIYNR
+428 ENLYNR

-469 QSNKGHHMFTY
+469 QANKGHHMFTY

-536 KPQLDAYFKN
+536 KPQLDLYFRN

-558 EVRNQEFAEPS
+558 EVKNQEFAEAAI
-569 VWKKL
+569 WKKL
-574 NDKQMSLIS
+574 SDNQLKTIK
-583 KWLARMDAANYKE
+583 KWLSRMDAANYKE
-596 PLDPDYANIIGTVS
+596 PLDPDYANMIQTVS
-610 DDEFDNEIPWRYEW
+610 DEEFDNEIPWRYEW
-624 QPFVHVDMTWLK
+624 QPLVFVDMTWLR
-636 PTIDKFLNSE
+636 PTIDKFLKRQ
-646 LQQSALDRDNARD
+646 LKQSALDRDNARD

-673 LLCTSLY
+673 LLCTALY
-680 ANLNATTKDIIA
+680 TNLNNTTKKIIA
-692 RFVTWF
+692 DFVSWF
-698 MEHDIDES
+698 MEHDLNET
-706 LRLWQ
+706 LGLWQ
-711 KQYNDV
+711 RQYNEV
-717 YNNDTVQ
+717 YNDSPTKVTQ
-724 IGQRGVYSLL
+724 KGVYETVGEV
-734 PDKFTRIDVFT
+734 FTKVDVFT
-745 ACKKAGVKS
+745 ACKKCMIKTPIS
-754 PVKSVIYTWTKIGA
+754 KVISDWMRLGA
-768 IEKLDSTYYKKI
+768 IEKISIDQYKKT
-780 VKK
+780 KK

>member
-1 MKFDYYKP
+1 MTFDYYKP
-9 FYSTQQQ
+9 FFSSQQQ
-16 RHCPGVTAHEL
+16 RHCPGVTAHQL
-27 DEATF
+27 DEPTF
-32 DKLVNDETVS
+32 DSLVDDERVS
-42 KLVADYQAGD
+42 ELVAAYQAGD
-52 KEAKAKLPAVC
+52 TQAKAKLPAVC
-63 WTGRTMTGKRK
+63 WTGRTLTGKRK
-74 AADMVPTQ
+74 AADMKPTQ

-91 KDKPFAAW
+91 KVKPFKAW
-99 EKILSCKREGYDYK
+99 EHILEHKRDGYDYK
-113 IRLVHITP
+113 IRLVHVTP

-145 LDRELHLSEL
+145 LDSELHLSEL

-163 DVSRLSFLVPF
+163 DVSRLSFIVPR
-174 SYIIYFDQALF
+174 SYIIYYDQQLF
-185 TDDDDYAPIKNESV
+185 MDDDTFAPIKAEPQPAQTSRKT
-199 DVPSERRQLS
+199 E
-209 NVDYEAIR
+209 VDYDAIR
-217 EEFSV
+217 EKYSEIEF
-222 IEYRGHKVRDIV
+222 RGHKVRDIAMKYV
-234 ARYIEV
+234 SV

-252 YNSLVKNF
+252 YNLLVKNF

-271 FAVLPRFTDDDAMC
+271 FAVLPRFTDDDSMC

-299 RLPKDFYFFLKDN
+299 ALPKDFYFFLKDN
-312 GFYERTLV
+312 GYYEKQLV
-320 TDKEVDEYM
+320 SDSEVEEYM
-329 LDDTP
+329 MDEP
-334 ETTEKLPKMPP
+334 KEEKEKLPKMPP
-345 VFRELLGMAPPDFVF
+345 IFRELLGMAPPDFVF

-414 TSDLQLRDMLCSER
+414 TSDLQLRDLLCSER
-428 ENIYNR
+428 ENLYNR

-469 QSNKGHHMFTY
+469 QANKGHHMFTY

-536 KPQLDAYFKN
+536 KPQLDLYFKN

-558 EVRNQEFAEPS
+558 EVKNQEFAEAAI
-569 VWKKL
+569 WKKL
-574 NDKQMSLIS
+574 SDNQLKTIK
-583 KWLARMDAANYKE
+583 KWLSRMDAANYKE
-596 PLDPDYANIIGTVS
+596 PLDPDYANMIQTVS
-610 DDEFDNEIPWRYEW
+610 DEEFDNEIPWRYEW
-624 QPFVHVDMTWLK
+624 QPLVFVDMTWLR
-636 PTIDKFLNSE
+636 PTIDKFLKRQ
-646 LQQSALDRDNARD
+646 LKQSALDRDNARD

-673 LLCTSLY
+673 LLCTALY
-680 ANLNATTKDIIA
+680 TNLNNTTKKIIA
-692 RFVTWF
+692 DFVSWF
-698 MEHDIDES
+698 MEHDLNET
-706 LRLWQ
+706 LGLWQ
-711 KQYNDV
+711 RQYNEV
-717 YNNDTVQ
+717 YNDNPVKIYQKGVFETV
-724 IGQRGVYSLL
+724 GDV
-734 PDKFTRIDVFT
+734 FTKVDVFT
-745 ACKKAGVKS
+745 ACKKCLVKS
-754 PVKSVIYTWTKIGA
+754 PVKKVISDWIRLGA
-768 IEKLDSTYYKKI
+768 IEKISVDQYKKT
-780 VKK
+780 KK

>member
-1 MKFDYYKP
+1 MTFDYYKP
-9 FYSTQQQ
+9 FFSSQQQ
-16 RHCPGVTAHEL
+16 RLCPGVTAHQL

-32 DKLVNDETVS
+32 DSLVDDEHVS
-42 KLVADYQAGD
+42 ELVAAYQAGD
-52 KEAKAKLPAVC
+52 TQAKAKLPAVC
-63 WTGRTMTGKRK
+63 WTGRTLTGKRK
-74 AADMVPTQ
+74 AADMKPTQ

-91 KDKPFAAW
+91 KVKPFKAW
-99 EKILSCKREGYDYK
+99 EHILEHKRDGYDYK
-113 IRLVHITP
+113 IRLVHVTP

-145 LDRELHLSEL
+145 LDSELHLSEL

-163 DVSRLSFLVPF
+163 DVSRLSFIVPR
-174 SYIIYFDQALF
+174 SYIIYYDQQLF
-185 TDDDDYAPIKNESV
+185 MDDDTFAPIKAEPQPAQTSRKT
-199 DVPSERRQLS
+199 D
-209 NVDYEAIR
+209 VDYDAIR
-217 EEFSV
+217 EKYSEIEF
-222 IEYRGHKVRDIV
+222 RGHKVRDIAMKYV
-234 ARYIEV
+234 SV

-252 YNSLVKNF
+252 YNLLVKNF

-299 RLPKDFYFFLKDN
+299 ALPKDFYFFLKDN
-312 GFYERTLV
+312 GYYEKQLV
-320 TDKEVDEYM
+320 SDSEVEEYM
-329 LDDTP
+329 MDEPT
-334 ETTEKLPKMPP
+334 EEKEKLPKMPP
-345 VFRELLGMAPPDFVF
+345 IFRELLGMAPPDFIF

-414 TSDLQLRDMLCSER
+414 TSDLQLRDLLCSER
-428 ENIYNR
+428 ENLYNR

-469 QSNKGHHMFTY
+469 QANKGHHMFTY

-536 KPQLDAYFKN
+536 KPQLDLYFKN

-558 EVRNQEFAEPS
+558 EVKNQEFAEAAI
-569 VWKKL
+569 WKKL
-574 NDKQMSLIS
+574 SDNQLKTIK

-596 PLDPDYANIIGTVS
+596 PLDPDYANMIQTVS
-610 DDEFDNEIPWRYEW
+610 DEEFDNEIPWRYEW
-624 QPFVHVDMTWLK
+624 QPLVYVDMTWLR
-636 PTIDKFLNSE
+636 PTIDKFLRKQ
-646 LQQSALDRDNARD
+646 LKQSALDRDNARD

-673 LLCTSLY
+673 LLCTALY
-680 ANLNATTKDIIA
+680 TNLNNTTKKIIA
-692 RFVTWF
+692 DFVSWF
-698 MEHDIDES
+698 MEHDLNETLS
-706 LRLWQ
+706 LWQ
-711 KQYNDV
+711 RQYNEV
-717 YNNDTVQ
+717 YNDSPAKILQKGVFETV
-724 IGQRGVYSLL
+724 GDV
-734 PDKFTRIDVFT
+734 FTKVDVFT
-745 ACKKAGVKS
+745 ACKKCLVKS
-754 PVKSVIYTWTKIGA
+754 PVKKVISDWIRLGA
-768 IEKLDSTYYKKI
+768 IEKISVDQYKKT
-780 VKK
+780 KK

>member
-1 MKFDYYKP
+1 MTFDYYKP
-9 FYSTQQQ
+9 FFSSQQQ
-16 RHCPGVTAHEL
+16 RLCPGVTAHQL

-32 DKLVNDETVS
+32 DSLVDDEHVS
-42 KLVADYQAGD
+42 ELVAAYQAGD
-52 KEAKAKLPAVC
+52 TQAKAKLPAVC
-63 WTGRTMTGKRK
+63 WTGRTLTGKRK
-74 AADMVPTQ
+74 AADMKPTQ

-91 KDKPFAAW
+91 KVKPFKTW
-99 EKILSCKREGYDYK
+99 EHILEHKRDGYDYK
-113 IRLVHITP
+113 IRLVHVTP

-145 LDRELHLSEL
+145 LDSELHLSEL

-163 DVSRLSFLVPF
+163 DVSRLSFLVPR
-174 SYIIYFDQALF
+174 SYIIYYDQQLF
-185 TDDDDYAPIKNESV
+185 MDDDTFAPIKAEPQPAQTSRKT
-199 DVPSERRQLS
+199 D
-209 NVDYEAIR
+209 VDYDAIR
-217 EEFSV
+217 EKYSEIEF
-222 IEYRGHKVRDIV
+222 RGHKVRDIAMKYV
-234 ARYIEV
+234 SV

-252 YNSLVKNF
+252 YNLLVKNF

-271 FAVLPRFTDDDAMC
+271 FAVLPRYTDDDAMC

-299 RLPKDFYFFLKDN
+299 ALPKDFYFFLKDN
-312 GFYERTLV
+312 GYYEKQLV
-320 TDKEVDEYM
+320 SDSEVEEYM
-329 LDDTP
+329 MEEPT
-334 ETTEKLPKMPP
+334 EEKEKLPKMPP
-345 VFRELLGMAPPDFVF
+345 IFRELLGMAPPDFVF

-414 TSDLQLRDMLCSER
+414 TSDLQLRDLLCSER
-428 ENIYNR
+428 ENLYNR

-469 QSNKGHHMFTY
+469 QANKGHHMFTY

-536 KPQLDAYFKN
+536 KPQLDLYFKN

-558 EVRNQEFAEPS
+558 EVKNQEFAEAAI
-569 VWKKL
+569 WKKL
-574 NDKQMSLIS
+574 SDNQLKTIK

-596 PLDPDYANIIGTVS
+596 PLDPDYANMIQTVS
-610 DDEFDNEIPWRYEW
+610 DEEFDNEIPWRYEW
-624 QPFVHVDMTWLK
+624 QPLVFVDMTWLR
-636 PTIDKFLNSE
+636 PTIDKFLKRQ
-646 LQQSALDRDNARD
+646 LKQSALDRDNARD

-673 LLCTSLY
+673 LLCTALY
-680 ANLNATTKDIIA
+680 TNLNNTTKKIIA
-692 RFVTWF
+692 DFVSWF
-698 MEHDIDES
+698 MEHDLNETLS
-706 LRLWQ
+706 LWQ
-711 KQYNDV
+711 RQYNEV
-717 YNNDTVQ
+717 YNDSPVKIYQKGVFETV
-724 IGQRGVYSLL
+724 G
-734 PDKFTRIDVFT
+734 DVFT
-745 ACKKAGVKS
+745 KVDVFAACKKCLVKS
-754 PVKSVIYTWTKIGA
+754 PIRKVISDWMRLGA
-768 IEKLDSTYYKKI
+768 IEKISVDQYKKI
-780 VKK
+780 KK

>member
-1 MKFDYYKP
+1 MTFDYYKP
-9 FYSTQQQ
+9 FFSSQQQ
-16 RHCPGVTAHEL
+16 RLCPGVTAHQL

-32 DKLVNDETVS
+32 DSLVDDEHVS
-42 KLVADYQAGD
+42 ELVAAYQAGD
-52 KEAKAKLPAVC
+52 TQAKAKLPAVC
-63 WTGRTMTGKRK
+63 WTGRTLTGKRK
-74 AADMVPTQ
+74 AADMKPTQ

-91 KDKPFAAW
+91 KVKPFKAW
-99 EKILSCKREGYDYK
+99 EHILEHKRDGYDYK
-113 IRLVHITP
+113 IRLVHVTP

-145 LDRELHLSEL
+145 LDSELHLSEL

-163 DVSRLSFLVPF
+163 DVSRLSFLVPR
-174 SYIIYFDQALF
+174 SYIIYYDQQLF
-185 TDDDDYAPIKNESV
+185 MDDDTFAPIKAEPQPAQTSRKT
-199 DVPSERRQLS
+199 D
-209 NVDYEAIR
+209 VDYDAIR
-217 EEFSV
+217 EKYSEIEF
-222 IEYRGHKVRDIV
+222 RGHKVRDIAMKYV
-234 ARYIEV
+234 SV

-252 YNSLVKNF
+252 YNLLVKNF

-271 FAVLPRFTDDDAMC
+271 FAVLPRYTDDDAMC

-299 RLPKDFYFFLKDN
+299 ALPKDFYFFLKDN
-312 GFYERTLV
+312 GYYEKQLV
-320 TDKEVDEYM
+320 SDSEVEEYM
-329 LDDTP
+329 MDEPT
-334 ETTEKLPKMPP
+334 EEKEKLPKMPP
-345 VFRELLGMAPPDFVF
+345 IFRELLGMAPPDFVF

-414 TSDLQLRDMLCSER
+414 TSDLQLRDLLCSER
-428 ENIYNR
+428 ENLYNR

-469 QSNKGHHMFTY
+469 QANKGHHMFTY

-536 KPQLDAYFKN
+536 KPQLDLYFKN

-558 EVRNQEFAEPS
+558 EVKNQEFAEAAI
-569 VWKKL
+569 WKKL
-574 NDKQMSLIS
+574 SDNQLKTIK

-596 PLDPDYANIIGTVS
+596 PLDPDYANMIQTVS
-610 DDEFDNEIPWRYEW
+610 DEEFDNEIPWRYEW
-624 QPFVHVDMTWLK
+624 QPLVYVDMTWLR
-636 PTIDKFLNSE
+636 PTIDKFLKRQ
-646 LQQSALDRDNARD
+646 LKQSALDRDNARD

-673 LLCTSLY
+673 LLCTALY
-680 ANLNATTKDIIA
+680 TNLNNTTKKIIA
-692 RFVTWF
+692 DFVSWF
-698 MEHDIDES
+698 MEHDLNET
-706 LRLWQ
+706 LGLWQ
-711 KQYNDV
+711 RQYNEV
-717 YNNDTVQ
+717 YNDNPVKIYQKGVFETV
-724 IGQRGVYSLL
+724 GDV
-734 PDKFTRIDVFT
+734 FTKVDVFT
-745 ACKKAGVKS
+745 ACKKCLVKS
-754 PVKSVIYTWTKIGA
+754 PVKKVISDWIRLGA
-768 IEKLDSTYYKKI
+768 IEKISVDQYKKT
-780 VKK
+780 KK

>member
-1 MKFDYYKP
+1 MTFDYYKP
-9 FYSTQQQ
+9 FFSSQQQ
-16 RHCPGVTAHEL
+16 RHCPGVTAHQL
-27 DEATF
+27 DEPTF
-32 DKLVNDETVS
+32 DSLVDDEHVS
-42 KLVADYQAGD
+42 ELVAAYQAGD
-52 KEAKAKLPAVC
+52 TQAKAKLPAVC
-63 WTGRTMTGKRK
+63 WTGRTLTGKRK
-74 AADMVPTQ
+74 AADMKPTQ

-91 KDKPFAAW
+91 KVKPFKAW
-99 EKILSCKREGYDYK
+99 EHILDHKRDGYDYK
-113 IRLVHITP
+113 IRLVHVTP

-145 LDRELHLSEL
+145 LDSELHLSEL

-163 DVSRLSFLVPF
+163 DVSRLSFIVPR
-174 SYIIYFDQALF
+174 SYIIYYDQQLF
-185 TDDDDYAPIKNESV
+185 MDDDTFAPIKAEPQPAQTSRKT
-199 DVPSERRQLS
+199 D
-209 NVDYEAIR
+209 VDYDAIR
-217 EEFSV
+217 EKYSEIEF
-222 IEYRGHKVRDIV
+222 RGHKVRDIAMKYV
-234 ARYIEV
+234 SV

-252 YNSLVKNF
+252 YNLLVKNF

-271 FAVLPRFTDDDAMC
+271 FAVLPRYTDDDAMC

-299 RLPKDFYFFLKDN
+299 ALPKDFYFFLKDN
-312 GFYERTLV
+312 GYYEKQLV
-320 TDKEVDEYM
+320 SDSEVEEYM
-329 LDDTP
+329 MDEPT
-334 ETTEKLPKMPP
+334 EEKEKLPKMPP
-345 VFRELLGMAPPDFVF
+345 IFRELLGMAPPDFVF

-414 TSDLQLRDMLCSER
+414 TSDLQLRDLLCSER
-428 ENIYNR
+428 ENLYNR

-469 QSNKGHHMFTY
+469 QANKGHHMFTY

-536 KPQLDAYFKN
+536 KPQLDLYFKN

-558 EVRNQEFAEPS
+558 EVKNQEFAEAAI
-569 VWKKL
+569 WKKL
-574 NDKQMSLIS
+574 SDNQLKTIK

-596 PLDPDYANIIGTVS
+596 PLDPDYANMIQTVS
-610 DDEFDNEIPWRYEW
+610 DEEFDNEIPWRYEW
-624 QPFVHVDMTWLK
+624 QPLVFVDMTWLR
-636 PTIDKFLNSE
+636 PTIDKFLKRQ
-646 LQQSALDRDNARD
+646 LKQSALDRDNARD

-673 LLCTSLY
+673 LLCTALY
-680 ANLNATTKDIIA
+680 TNLNNTTKKIIA
-692 RFVTWF
+692 DFVSWF
-698 MEHDIDES
+698 MEHDLNET
-706 LRLWQ
+706 LGLWQ
-711 KQYNDV
+711 RQYNEV
-717 YNNDTVQ
+717 YNDNPAKIYQKGVFETV
-724 IGQRGVYSLL
+724 GDV
-734 PDKFTRIDVFT
+734 FTKVDVFT
-745 ACKKAGVKS
+745 ACKKCLVKS
-754 PVKSVIYTWTKIGA
+754 PVKKVISDWIRLGA
-768 IEKLDSTYYKKI
+768 IEKISVDQYKKT
-780 VKK
+780 KK

>member
-1 MKFDYYKP
+1 MTFDYYKP
-9 FYSTQQQ
+9 FFSSQQQ
-16 RHCPGVTAHEL
+16 RHCPGVTAHQL
-27 DEATF
+27 DEPTF
-32 DKLVNDETVS
+32 DSLVDDERVS
-42 KLVADYQAGD
+42 ELVAAYQAGD
-52 KEAKAKLPAVC
+52 TQAKAKLPAVC
-63 WTGRTMTGKRK
+63 WTGRTLTGKRK
-74 AADMVPTQ
+74 AADMKPTQ

-91 KDKPFAAW
+91 KVKPFKAW
-99 EKILSCKREGYDYK
+99 EHILDHKRDGYDYK
-113 IRLVHITP
+113 IRLVHVTP

-145 LDRELHLSEL
+145 LDSELHLSEL

-163 DVSRLSFLVPF
+163 DVSRLSFIVPR
-174 SYIIYFDQALF
+174 SYIIYYDQQLF
-185 TDDDDYAPIKNESV
+185 MDDDTFAPIKAEPQPAQTSRKT
-199 DVPSERRQLS
+199 D
-209 NVDYEAIR
+209 VDYDAIR
-217 EEFSV
+217 EKYSEIEF
-222 IEYRGHKVRDIV
+222 RGHKVRDIAMKYV
-234 ARYIEV
+234 SV

-252 YNSLVKNF
+252 YNLLVKNF

-271 FAVLPRFTDDDAMC
+271 FAVLPRYTDDDAMC

-299 RLPKDFYFFLKDN
+299 ALPKDFYFFLKDN
-312 GFYERTLV
+312 GYYEKQLV
-320 TDKEVDEYM
+320 SDSEVEEYM
-329 LDDTP
+329 MDEPT
-334 ETTEKLPKMPP
+334 EEKEKLPKMPP
-345 VFRELLGMAPPDFVF
+345 IFRELLGMAPPDFVF

-414 TSDLQLRDMLCSER
+414 TSDLQLRDLLCSER
-428 ENIYNR
+428 ENLYNR

-469 QSNKGHHMFTY
+469 QANKGHHMFTY

-536 KPQLDAYFKN
+536 KPQLDLYFKN

-558 EVRNQEFAEPS
+558 EVKNQEFAEAAI
-569 VWKKL
+569 WKKL
-574 NDKQMSLIS
+574 SDNQLKTIK

-596 PLDPDYANIIGTVS
+596 PLDPDYANMIQTVS
-610 DDEFDNEIPWRYEW
+610 DEEFDNEIPWRYEW
-624 QPFVHVDMTWLK
+624 QPLVYVDMTWLR
-636 PTIDKFLNSE
+636 PTIDKFLKRQ
-646 LQQSALDRDNARD
+646 LKQSALDRDNARD

-673 LLCTSLY
+673 LLCTALY
-680 ANLNATTKDIIA
+680 TNLNNTTKKIIA
-692 RFVTWF
+692 DFVSWF
-698 MEHDIDES
+698 MEHDLNET
-706 LRLWQ
+706 LGLWQ
-711 KQYNDV
+711 RQYNEV
-717 YNNDTVQ
+717 YNDNPVKIYQKGVFETV
-724 IGQRGVYSLL
+724 GDV
-734 PDKFTRIDVFT
+734 FTKVDVFT
-745 ACKKAGVKS
+745 ACKKCLVKS
-754 PVKSVIYTWTKIGA
+754 PVKKVISDWIRLGA
-768 IEKLDSTYYKKI
+768 IEKISVDQYKKT
-780 VKK
+780 KK

>member
-1 MKFDYYKP
+1 M
-9 FYSTQQQ
+9 S
-16 RHCPGVTAHEL
+16 E
-27 DEATF
+27 
-32 DKLVNDETVS
+32 
-42 KLVADYQAGD
+42 LVAAYQAGD
-52 KEAKAKLPAVC
+52 TQAKAKLPAVC
-63 WTGRTMTGKRK
+63 WTGRTLTGKRK
-74 AADMVPTQ
+74 AADMKPTQ

-91 KDKPFAAW
+91 KVKPFKAW
-99 EKILSCKREGYDYK
+99 EHILDHKRDGYDYK
-113 IRLVHITP
+113 IRLVHVTP

-145 LDRELHLSEL
+145 LDSELHLSEL

-163 DVSRLSFLVPF
+163 DVSRLSFIVPR
-174 SYIIYFDQALF
+174 SYIIYYDQQLF
-185 TDDDDYAPIKNESV
+185 MDDDTFAPIKAEPQPAQTSRKT
-199 DVPSERRQLS
+199 D
-209 NVDYEAIR
+209 VDYDAIR
-217 EEFSV
+217 EKYSEIEF
-222 IEYRGHKVRDIV
+222 RGHKVRDIAMKYV
-234 ARYIEV
+234 SV

-252 YNSLVKNF
+252 YNLLVKNF

-271 FAVLPRFTDDDAMC
+271 FAVLPRYTDDDAMC

-299 RLPKDFYFFLKDN
+299 ALPKDFYFFLKDN
-312 GFYERTLV
+312 GYYEKQLV
-320 TDKEVDEYM
+320 SDSEVEEYM
-329 LDDTP
+329 MDEPT
-334 ETTEKLPKMPP
+334 EEKEKLPKMPP
-345 VFRELLGMAPPDFVF
+345 IFRELLGMAPPDFVF

-414 TSDLQLRDMLCSER
+414 TSDLQLRDLLCSER
-428 ENIYNR
+428 ENLYNR

-469 QSNKGHHMFTY
+469 QANKGHHMFTY

-536 KPQLDAYFKN
+536 KPQLDLYFKN

-558 EVRNQEFAEPS
+558 EVKNQEFAEAAI
-569 VWKKL
+569 WKKL
-574 NDKQMSLIS
+574 SDNQLKTIK

-596 PLDPDYANIIGTVS
+596 PLDPDYANMIQTVS
-610 DDEFDNEIPWRYEW
+610 DEEFDNEIPWRYEW
-624 QPFVHVDMTWLK
+624 QPLVFVDMTWLR
-636 PTIDKFLNSE
+636 PTIDKFLKRQ
-646 LQQSALDRDNARD
+646 LKQSALDRDNARD

-673 LLCTSLY
+673 LLCTALY
-680 ANLNATTKDIIA
+680 TNLNNTTKKIIA
-692 RFVTWF
+692 DFVSWF
-698 MEHDIDES
+698 MEHDLNET
-706 LRLWQ
+706 LGLWQ
-711 KQYNDV
+711 RQYNEV
-717 YNNDTVQ
+717 YNDNPVKIYQKGVFETV
-724 IGQRGVYSLL
+724 GDV
-734 PDKFTRIDVFT
+734 FTKVDVFT
-745 ACKKAGVKS
+745 ACKKCLVKS
-754 PVKSVIYTWTKIGA
+754 PVKKVISDWIRLGA
-768 IEKLDSTYYKKI
+768 IEKISVDQYKKT
-780 VKK
+780 KK

>member
-1 MKFDYYKP
+1 MTFDYYKP
-9 FYSTQQQ
+9 FFSSQQQ
-16 RHCPGVTAHEL
+16 RHCPGVTAHQL

-32 DKLVNDETVS
+32 DSLVDDEHVS
-42 KLVADYQAGD
+42 ELVAAYQAGD
-52 KEAKAKLPAVC
+52 TQAKAKLPAVC
-63 WTGRTMTGKRK
+63 WTGRTLTGKRK
-74 AADMVPTQ
+74 AADMKPTQ

-91 KDKPFAAW
+91 KVKPFKAW
-99 EKILSCKREGYDYK
+99 EHILEHKRDGYDYK
-113 IRLVHITP
+113 IRLVHVTP

-145 LDRELHLSEL
+145 LDSELHLSEL

-163 DVSRLSFLVPF
+163 DVSRLSFIVPR
-174 SYIIYFDQALF
+174 SYIIYYDQQLF
-185 TDDDDYAPIKNESV
+185 MDDDTYAPIKAEPQPAQTSRKS
-199 DVPSERRQLS
+199 D
-209 NVDYEAIR
+209 VDYDAIR
-217 EEFSV
+217 EKYSEIEF
-222 IEYRGHKVRDIV
+222 RGHKVRDIAMKYV
-234 ARYIEV
+234 SV

-252 YNSLVKNF
+252 YNLLVKNF
-260 RHICENNPRKV
+260 RHICENNPRKL
-271 FAVLPRFTDDDAMC
+271 FAVLPRYTDDDAMC

-299 RLPKDFYFFLKDN
+299 ALPKDFYFFLKDN
-312 GFYERTLV
+312 GYYEKQLV
-320 TDKEVDEYM
+320 SDSEVEEYM
-329 LDDTP
+329 MDEPTD
-334 ETTEKLPKMPP
+334 EKEKLPKMPP
-345 VFRELLGMAPPDFVF
+345 IFRELLGMAPPDFVF

-414 TSDLQLRDMLCSER
+414 TSDLQLRDLLCSER
-428 ENIYNR
+428 ENLYNR

-447 NPRVTLRIIEPKCSE
+447 NPRVTLRLIEPKCSE

-469 QSNKGHHMFTY
+469 QANKGHHMFTY

-536 KPQLDAYFKN
+536 KPQLDLYFKN

-558 EVRNQEFAEPS
+558 EVKNQEFAEAAI
-569 VWKKL
+569 WKKL
-574 NDKQMSLIS
+574 SDNQLKTIK

-596 PLDPDYANIIGTVS
+596 PLDPDYANMIQTVS
-610 DDEFDNEIPWRYEW
+610 DEEFDNEIPWRYEW
-624 QPFVHVDMTWLK
+624 QPLVFVDMTWLR
-636 PTIDKFLNSE
+636 PTIDKFLIRQ
-646 LQQSALDRDNARD
+646 LKQSALDRDNARD

-673 LLCTSLY
+673 LLCTALY
-680 ANLNATTKDIIA
+680 TNLNNTTKKIIA
-692 RFVTWF
+692 DFVSWF
-698 MEHDIDES
+698 MEHDLNET
-706 LRLWQ
+706 LGLWQ
-711 KQYNDV
+711 RQYNEV
-717 YNNDTVQ
+717 YNDNPVKIYQKGVFETV
-724 IGQRGVYSLL
+724 GDV
-734 PDKFTRIDVFT
+734 FTKVDVFT
-745 ACKKAGVKS
+745 ACKKCLVKS
-754 PVKSVIYTWTKIGA
+754 PVKKVISDWMRLGA
-768 IEKLDSTYYKKI
+768 IEKISVDQYKKI
-780 VKK
+780 KK

>member
-1 MKFDYYKP
+1 MTFDYYKP
-9 FYSTQQQ
+9 FYSSQQQ
-16 RHCPGVTAHEL
+16 RLCPGVTAHQL

-32 DKLVNDETVS
+32 DSLVDDEHVS
-42 KLVADYQAGD
+42 ELVAAYQAGD
-52 KEAKAKLPAVC
+52 TQAKAKLPAVC
-63 WTGRTMTGKRK
+63 WTGRTLTGKRK
-74 AADMVPTQ
+74 AADMKPTQ

-91 KDKPFAAW
+91 KVKPFKAW
-99 EKILSCKREGYDYK
+99 EHILEHKRDGYDYK
-113 IRLVHITP
+113 IRLVHVTP

-145 LDRELHLSEL
+145 LDSELHLSEL

-163 DVSRLSFLVPF
+163 DVSRLSFLVPR
-174 SYIIYFDQALF
+174 SYIIYYDQQLF
-185 TDDDDYAPIKNESV
+185 MDDDTFAPIKAEPQPAQTSRKT
-199 DVPSERRQLS
+199 D
-209 NVDYEAIR
+209 VDYDAIR
-217 EEFSV
+217 EKYSEIEF
-222 IEYRGHKVRDIV
+222 RGHKVRDIAMKYV
-234 ARYIEV
+234 SV

-252 YNSLVKNF
+252 YNLLVKNF

-299 RLPKDFYFFLKDN
+299 ALPKDFYFFLKDN
-312 GFYERTLV
+312 GYYEKQLV
-320 TDKEVDEYM
+320 SDSEVEEYM
-329 LDDTP
+329 MEEPT
-334 ETTEKLPKMPP
+334 EEKEKLPKMPP
-345 VFRELLGMAPPDFVF
+345 IFRELLGMAPPDFVF

-414 TSDLQLRDMLCSER
+414 TSDLQLRDLLCSER
-428 ENIYNR
+428 ENLYNR

-469 QSNKGHHMFTY
+469 QANKGHHMFTY

-536 KPQLDAYFKN
+536 KPQLDLYFKN

-558 EVRNQEFAEPS
+558 EVKNQEFAEAAI
-569 VWKKL
+569 WKKL
-574 NDKQMSLIS
+574 SDNQLKTIK

-596 PLDPDYANIIGTVS
+596 PLDPDYANMIQTVS
-610 DDEFDNEIPWRYEW
+610 DEEFDNEIPWRYEW
-624 QPFVHVDMTWLK
+624 QPLVFVDMTWLR
-636 PTIDKFLNSE
+636 PTIDKFLKRQ
-646 LQQSALDRDNARD
+646 LKQSALDRDNARD

-673 LLCTSLY
+673 LLCTALY
-680 ANLNATTKDIIA
+680 TNLNNTTKKIIA
-692 RFVTWF
+692 DFVSWF
-698 MEHDIDES
+698 MEHDLNET
-706 LRLWQ
+706 LGLWQ
-711 KQYNDV
+711 RQYNEV
-717 YNNDTVQ
+717 YNDSPTKVTQ
-724 IGQRGVYSLL
+724 KGVYETVGEV
-734 PDKFTRIDVFT
+734 FTKVDVFT
-745 ACKKAGVKS
+745 ACKKCMIKTPIS
-754 PVKSVIYTWTKIGA
+754 KVISDWMRLGA
-768 IEKLDSTYYKKI
+768 IEKISIDQYKKT
-780 VKK
+780 KK

>member
-1 MKFDYYKP
+1 MTFDYYKP
-9 FYSTQQQ
+9 FFSSQQQ
-16 RHCPGVTAHEL
+16 RHCPGVTAHQL
-27 DEATF
+27 DEPTF
-32 DKLVNDETVS
+32 DSLVDDERVS
-42 KLVADYQAGD
+42 ELVAAYQAGD
-52 KEAKAKLPAVC
+52 TQAKAKLPAVC
-63 WTGRTMTGKRK
+63 WTGRTLTGKRK
-74 AADMVPTQ
+74 AADMKPTQ

-91 KDKPFAAW
+91 KVKPFKAW
-99 EKILSCKREGYDYK
+99 EHILEHKRDGYDFK
-113 IRLVHITP
+113 IRLVHVTP

-145 LDRELHLSEL
+145 LDSELHLSEL

-163 DVSRLSFLVPF
+163 DVSRLSFIVPR
-174 SYIIYFDQALF
+174 SYIIYYDQQLF
-185 TDDDDYAPIKNESV
+185 MDDDTFAPIKAEPQPAQTSRKT
-199 DVPSERRQLS
+199 D
-209 NVDYEAIR
+209 VDYDAIR
-217 EEFSV
+217 EKYSEIEF
-222 IEYRGHKVRDIV
+222 RGHKVRDIV
-234 ARYIEV
+234 MKYISV

-252 YNSLVKNF
+252 YNLLVKNF

-299 RLPKDFYFFLKDN
+299 ALPKDFYFFLKDN
-312 GFYERTLV
+312 GYYEKQLV
-320 TDKEVDEYM
+320 SDSEVEEYM
-329 LDDTP
+329 MDEPT
-334 ETTEKLPKMPP
+334 EEKEKLPKMPP
-345 VFRELLGMAPPDFVF
+345 IFRELLGMAPPDFVF

-414 TSDLQLRDMLCSER
+414 TSDLQLRDLLCSER
-428 ENIYNR
+428 ENLYNR

-469 QSNKGHHMFTY
+469 QANKGHHMFTY

-536 KPQLDAYFKN
+536 KPQLDLYFKN

-558 EVRNQEFAEPS
+558 EVKNQEFAEAAI
-569 VWKKL
+569 WKKL
-574 NDKQMSLIS
+574 SDNQLKTIK
-583 KWLARMDAANYKE
+583 KWLSRMDAANYKE
-596 PLDPDYANIIGTVS
+596 PLDPDYANMIQTVS
-610 DDEFDNEIPWRYEW
+610 DEEFDNEIPWRYEW
-624 QPFVHVDMTWLK
+624 QPLVFVDMTWLR
-636 PTIDKFLNSE
+636 PTIDKFLKRQ
-646 LQQSALDRDNARD
+646 LKQSALDRDNARD

-673 LLCTSLY
+673 LLCTALY
-680 ANLNATTKDIIA
+680 TNLNNTTKKIIA
-692 RFVTWF
+692 DFVSWF
-698 MEHDIDES
+698 MEHDLNET
-706 LRLWQ
+706 LGLWQ
-711 KQYNDV
+711 RQYNEV
-717 YNNDTVQ
+717 YNDSPTKVTQ
-724 IGQRGVYSLL
+724 KGVYETVGEV
-734 PDKFTRIDVFT
+734 FTKVDVFT
-745 ACKKAGVKS
+745 ACKKCMIKTPIS
-754 PVKSVIYTWTKIGA
+754 KVISDWMRLGA
-768 IEKLDSTYYKKI
+768 IEKISIDQYKKT
-780 VKK
+780 KK

>member
-1 MKFDYYKP
+1 MTFDYYKP
-9 FYSTQQQ
+9 FFSSQQQ
-16 RHCPGVTAHEL
+16 RHCPGVTAHQL
-27 DEATF
+27 DEPTF
-32 DKLVNDETVS
+32 DSLVDDERVS
-42 KLVADYQAGD
+42 ELVAAYQAGD
-52 KEAKAKLPAVC
+52 TQAKAKLPAVC
-63 WTGRTMTGKRK
+63 WTGRTLTGKRK
-74 AADMVPTQ
+74 AADMKPTQ

-91 KDKPFAAW
+91 KVKPFKAW
-99 EKILSCKREGYDYK
+99 EHILDHKRDGYDYK
-113 IRLVHITP
+113 IRLVHVTP

-145 LDRELHLSEL
+145 LDSELHLSEL

-163 DVSRLSFLVPF
+163 DVSRLSFIVPR
-174 SYIIYFDQALF
+174 SYIIYYDQQLF
-185 TDDDDYAPIKNESV
+185 MDDDTFAPIKAEPQPAQTSRKT
-199 DVPSERRQLS
+199 D
-209 NVDYEAIR
+209 VDYDAIR
-217 EEFSV
+217 EKYSEIEF
-222 IEYRGHKVRDIV
+222 RGHKVRDIAMKYV
-234 ARYIEV
+234 SV

-252 YNSLVKNF
+252 YNLLVKNF

-271 FAVLPRFTDDDAMC
+271 FAVLPRYTDDDAMC

-299 RLPKDFYFFLKDN
+299 ALPKDFYFFLKDN
-312 GFYERTLV
+312 GYYEKQLV
-320 TDKEVDEYM
+320 SDSEVEEYM
-329 LDDTP
+329 MDEPT
-334 ETTEKLPKMPP
+334 EEKEKLPKMPP
-345 VFRELLGMAPPDFVF
+345 IFRELLGMAPPDFVF

-414 TSDLQLRDMLCSER
+414 TSDLQLRDLLCSER
-428 ENIYNR
+428 ENLYNR

-469 QSNKGHHMFTY
+469 QANKGHHMFTY

-536 KPQLDAYFKN
+536 KPQLDLYFKN

-558 EVRNQEFAEPS
+558 EVKNQEFAEAAI
-569 VWKKL
+569 WKKL
-574 NDKQMSLIS
+574 SDNQLKTIK

-596 PLDPDYANIIGTVS
+596 PLDPDYANMIQTVS
-610 DDEFDNEIPWRYEW
+610 DEEFDNEIPWRYEW
-624 QPFVHVDMTWLK
+624 QPLVFVDMTWLR
-636 PTIDKFLNSE
+636 PTIDKFLKRQ
-646 LQQSALDRDNARD
+646 LKQSALDRDNARD

-673 LLCTSLY
+673 LLCTALY
-680 ANLNATTKDIIA
+680 TNLNNTTKKIIA
-692 RFVTWF
+692 DFVSWF
-698 MEHDIDES
+698 MEHDLNET
-706 LRLWQ
+706 LGLWQ
-711 KQYNDV
+711 RQYNEV
-717 YNNDTVQ
+717 YNDNPVKIYQKGVFETV
-724 IGQRGVYSLL
+724 GDV
-734 PDKFTRIDVFT
+734 FTKVDVFT
-745 ACKKAGVKS
+745 ACKKCLVKS
-754 PVKSVIYTWTKIGA
+754 PVKKVISDWIRLGA
-768 IEKLDSTYYKKI
+768 IEKISVDQYKKT
-780 VKK
+780 KK

>member
-1 MKFDYYKP
+1 MTFDYYKP
-9 FYSTQQQ
+9 FFSSQPQ
-16 RHCPGVTAHEL
+16 RHCPGVTAHQL
-27 DEATF
+27 DEPTF
-32 DKLVNDETVS
+32 DSLVDAEHVS
-42 KLVADYQAGD
+42 ELVAAYQAGD
-52 KEAKAKLPAVC
+52 TQAKAKLPAVC
-63 WTGRTMTGKRK
+63 WTGRTLTGKRK
-74 AADMVPTQ
+74 AADMKPTQ

-91 KDKPFAAW
+91 KVKPFKAW
-99 EKILSCKREGYDYK
+99 EHILEHKRDGYDYK
-113 IRLVHITP
+113 IRLVHVTP

-145 LDRELHLSEL
+145 LDSELHLSEL

-163 DVSRLSFLVPF
+163 DVSRLSFIVPR
-174 SYIIYFDQALF
+174 SYIIYYDQQLF
-185 TDDDDYAPIKNESV
+185 MDDDTFAPIKAEPQPAQTSRKT
-199 DVPSERRQLS
+199 D
-209 NVDYEAIR
+209 VDYDAIR
-217 EEFSV
+217 EKYSEIEF
-222 IEYRGHKVRDIV
+222 RGHKVRDIAMKYV
-234 ARYIEV
+234 SV

-252 YNSLVKNF
+252 YNLLVKNF

-299 RLPKDFYFFLKDN
+299 ALPKDFYYFLKDN
-312 GFYERTLV
+312 GYYEKQLV
-320 TDKEVDEYM
+320 SDSEVEEYM
-329 LDDTP
+329 MDEPT
-334 ETTEKLPKMPP
+334 EEKEKLPKMPP
-345 VFRELLGMAPPDFVF
+345 IFRELLGMAPPDFVF

-414 TSDLQLRDMLCSER
+414 TSDLQLRDLLCSER
-428 ENIYNR
+428 ENLYNR

-469 QSNKGHHMFTY
+469 QANKGHHMFTY

-536 KPQLDAYFKN
+536 KPQLDLYFKN

-558 EVRNQEFAEPS
+558 EVKNQEFAEAAI
-569 VWKKL
+569 WKKL
-574 NDKQMSLIS
+574 SDNQLKTIK

-596 PLDPDYANIIGTVS
+596 PLDPDYANMIQTVS
-610 DDEFDNEIPWRYEW
+610 DEEFDNEIPWRYEW
-624 QPFVHVDMTWLK
+624 QPLVFVDMTWLR
-636 PTIDKFLNSE
+636 PTIDTFLKRQ
-646 LQQSALDRDNARD
+646 LKQSALDRDNARD

-673 LLCTSLY
+673 LLCTALY
-680 ANLNATTKDIIA
+680 TNLNNTTKKIIA
-692 RFVTWF
+692 DFVSWF
-698 MEHDIDES
+698 MEHDLNET
-706 LRLWQ
+706 LGLWQ
-711 KQYNDV
+711 RQYNEV
-717 YNNDTVQ
+717 YNDNPVKIYQKGVFETV
-724 IGQRGVYSLL
+724 GDV
-734 PDKFTRIDVFT
+734 FTKVDVFT
-745 ACKKAGVKS
+745 ACKKCLVKS
-754 PVKSVIYTWTKIGA
+754 PVKKVISDWIRLGA
-768 IEKLDSTYYKKI
+768 IEKISVDQYKKT
-780 VKK
+780 KK

>member
-1 MKFDYYKP
+1 MTFDYYKP
-9 FYSTQQQ
+9 FFSSQQQ
-16 RHCPGVTAHEL
+16 RLCPGVTAHQL

-32 DKLVNDETVS
+32 DSLVDDEHVS
-42 KLVADYQAGD
+42 ELVAAYQAGD
-52 KEAKAKLPAVC
+52 TQAKAKLPAVC
-63 WTGRTMTGKRK
+63 WTGRTLTGKRK
-74 AADMVPTQ
+74 AADMKPTQ

-91 KDKPFAAW
+91 KVKPFKAW
-99 EKILSCKREGYDYK
+99 EHILEHKRDGYDYK
-113 IRLVHITP
+113 IRLVHVTP

-145 LDRELHLSEL
+145 LDSELHLSEL

-163 DVSRLSFLVPF
+163 DVSRLSFIVPR
-174 SYIIYFDQALF
+174 SYIIYYDQQLF
-185 TDDDDYAPIKNESV
+185 MDDDTFAPIKAEPQPAQTSRKT
-199 DVPSERRQLS
+199 D
-209 NVDYEAIR
+209 VDYDAIR
-217 EEFSV
+217 EKYSEIEF
-222 IEYRGHKVRDIV
+222 RGHKVRDIAMKYV
-234 ARYIEV
+234 SV

-252 YNSLVKNF
+252 YNLLVKNF

-299 RLPKDFYFFLKDN
+299 ALPKDFYFFLKDN
-312 GFYERTLV
+312 GYYEKQLV
-320 TDKEVDEYM
+320 SDSEVEEYM
-329 LDDTP
+329 MDEPTV
-334 ETTEKLPKMPP
+334 EKEKLPKMPP
-345 VFRELLGMAPPDFVF
+345 IFRELLGMAPPDFVF

-414 TSDLQLRDMLCSER
+414 TSDLQLRDLLCSER
-428 ENIYNR
+428 ENLYNR

-469 QSNKGHHMFTY
+469 QANKGHHMFTY

-536 KPQLDAYFKN
+536 KPQLDLYFKN

-558 EVRNQEFAEPS
+558 EVKNQEFAEAAI
-569 VWKKL
+569 WKKL
-574 NDKQMSLIS
+574 SDNQLKTIK

-596 PLDPDYANIIGTVS
+596 PLDPDYANMIQTVS
-610 DDEFDNEIPWRYEW
+610 DEEFDNEIPWRYEW
-624 QPFVHVDMTWLK
+624 QPLVFVDMTWLR
-636 PTIDKFLNSE
+636 PTIDKFLKRQ
-646 LQQSALDRDNARD
+646 LKQSALDRDNARD

-673 LLCTSLY
+673 LLCTALY
-680 ANLNATTKDIIA
+680 TNLNNTTKKIIA
-692 RFVTWF
+692 DFVSWF
-698 MEHDIDES
+698 MEHDLNET
-706 LRLWQ
+706 LGLWQ
-711 KQYNDV
+711 RQYNEV
-717 YNNDTVQ
+717 YNDSPTKVTQ
-724 IGQRGVYSLL
+724 KGVYETVGEV
-734 PDKFTRIDVFT
+734 FTKVDVFT
-745 ACKKAGVKS
+745 ACKKCMIKTPIS
-754 PVKSVIYTWTKIGA
+754 KVISDWMRLGA
-768 IEKLDSTYYKKI
+768 IEKISVDQYKKT
-780 VKK
+780 KK

>member
-1 MKFDYYKP
+1 MTFDYYKP
-9 FYSTQQQ
+9 FFSSQQQ
-16 RHCPGVTAHEL
+16 RLCPGVTAHQL
-27 DEATF
+27 DEPTF
-32 DKLVNDETVS
+32 DSLVDDERVS
-42 KLVADYQAGD
+42 ELVAAYQAGD
-52 KEAKAKLPAVC
+52 TQAKAKLPAVC
-63 WTGRTMTGKRK
+63 WTGRTLTGKRK
-74 AADMVPTQ
+74 AADMKPTQ

-91 KDKPFAAW
+91 KVKPFKAW
-99 EKILSCKREGYDYK
+99 EHILEHKRDGYDYK
-113 IRLVHITP
+113 IRLVHVTP

-145 LDRELHLSEL
+145 LDSELHLSEL

-163 DVSRLSFLVPF
+163 DVSRLSFIVPR
-174 SYIIYFDQALF
+174 SYIIYYDQQLF
-185 TDDDDYAPIKNESV
+185 MDDDTFTPIKAEPQPAQTSRKT
-199 DVPSERRQLS
+199 D
-209 NVDYEAIR
+209 VDYDAIR
-217 EEFSV
+217 EKYSEIEF
-222 IEYRGHKVRDIV
+222 RGHKVRDIAMKYV
-234 ARYIEV
+234 SV

-252 YNSLVKNF
+252 YNLLVKNF

-271 FAVLPRFTDDDAMC
+271 FAVLPRYTDDDAMC

-299 RLPKDFYFFLKDN
+299 ALPKDFYFFLKDN
-312 GFYERTLV
+312 GYYEKQLV
-320 TDKEVDEYM
+320 SDSEVEEYM
-329 LDDTP
+329 MDEPT
-334 ETTEKLPKMPP
+334 EEKEKLPKMPP
-345 VFRELLGMAPPDFVF
+345 IFRELLGMAPPDFIF

-414 TSDLQLRDMLCSER
+414 TSDLQLRDLLCSER
-428 ENIYNR
+428 ENLYNR

-469 QSNKGHHMFTY
+469 QANKGHHMFTY

-536 KPQLDAYFKN
+536 KPQLDLYFKN

-558 EVRNQEFAEPS
+558 EVKNQEFAEAAI
-569 VWKKL
+569 WKKL
-574 NDKQMSLIS
+574 SDNQLKTIK

-596 PLDPDYANIIGTVS
+596 PLDPDYANMIQTVS
-610 DDEFDNEIPWRYEW
+610 DEEFDNEIPWRYEW
-624 QPFVHVDMTWLK
+624 QPLVFVDMTWLR
-636 PTIDKFLNSE
+636 PTIDKFLKRQ
-646 LQQSALDRDNARD
+646 LKQSALDRDNARD

-673 LLCTSLY
+673 LLCTALY
-680 ANLNATTKDIIA
+680 TNLNNTTKKIIA
-692 RFVTWF
+692 DFVSWF
-698 MEHDIDES
+698 MEHDLNETLS
-706 LRLWQ
+706 LWQ
-711 KQYNDV
+711 RQYNEV
-717 YNNDTVQ
+717 YNDNPVKIYQKGVFETV
-724 IGQRGVYSLL
+724 GDV
-734 PDKFTRIDVFT
+734 FTKVDVFT
-745 ACKKAGVKS
+745 ACKKCLVKS
-754 PVKSVIYTWTKIGA
+754 PVKKVISDWIRLGA
-768 IEKLDSTYYKKI
+768 IEKISVDQYKKT
-780 VKK
+780 KK

>member
-1 MKFDYYKP
+1 MTFDYYKP
-9 FYSTQQQ
+9 FFSSQQQ
-16 RHCPGVTAHEL
+16 RHCPGVTAHQL
-27 DEATF
+27 DEPTF
-32 DKLVNDETVS
+32 DSLVDDERVS
-42 KLVADYQAGD
+42 ELVAAYQAGD
-52 KEAKAKLPAVC
+52 TQAKAKLPAVC
-63 WTGRTMTGKRK
+63 WTGRTLTGKRK
-74 AADMVPTQ
+74 AADMKPTQ

-91 KDKPFAAW
+91 KVKPFKAW
-99 EKILSCKREGYDYK
+99 EHILEHKRDGYDYK
-113 IRLVHITP
+113 IRLVHVTP

-145 LDRELHLSEL
+145 LDSELHLSEL

-163 DVSRLSFLVPF
+163 DVSRLSFIVPR
-174 SYIIYFDQALF
+174 SYIIYYDQQLF
-185 TDDDDYAPIKNESV
+185 MDDDTFAPIKAEPQPAQTPRKT
-199 DVPSERRQLS
+199 D
-209 NVDYEAIR
+209 VDYDAIR
-217 EEFSV
+217 EKYSEIEF
-222 IEYRGHKVRDIV
+222 RGHKVRDI
-234 ARYIEV
+234 AMKYISV

-252 YNSLVKNF
+252 YNLLVKNF

-299 RLPKDFYFFLKDN
+299 ALPKDFYFFLKDN
-312 GFYERTLV
+312 GYYEKQLV
-320 TDKEVDEYM
+320 SDSEVEEYM
-329 LDDTP
+329 MDEST
-334 ETTEKLPKMPP
+334 EEKEKLPKMPP
-345 VFRELLGMAPPDFVF
+345 IFRELLGMAPPDFVF

-414 TSDLQLRDMLCSER
+414 TSDLQLRDLLCSER
-428 ENIYNR
+428 ENLYNR

-469 QSNKGHHMFTY
+469 QANKGHHMFTY

-536 KPQLDAYFKN
+536 KPQLDLYFRN

-558 EVRNQEFAEPS
+558 EVKNQEFAEAAI
-569 VWKKL
+569 WKKL
-574 NDKQMSLIS
+574 SDNQLKTIK

-596 PLDPDYANIIGTVS
+596 PLDPDYANMIQTVS
-610 DDEFDNEIPWRYEW
+610 DEEFDNEIPWRYEW
-624 QPFVHVDMTWLK
+624 QPLVFVDMTWLR
-636 PTIDKFLNSE
+636 PTIDKFLRKQ
-646 LQQSALDRDNARD
+646 LKQSALDRDNARD

-673 LLCTSLY
+673 LLCTALY
-680 ANLNATTKDIIA
+680 TNLNNTTKKIIA
-692 RFVTWF
+692 DFVSWF
-698 MEHDIDES
+698 MEHDLNET
-706 LRLWQ
+706 LGLWQ
-711 KQYNDV
+711 RQYNEV
-717 YNNDTVQ
+717 YNDNPVKIYQKGVFETV
-724 IGQRGVYSLL
+724 GDV
-734 PDKFTRIDVFT
+734 FTKVDVFT
-745 ACKKAGVKS
+745 ACKKCLVKS
-754 PVKSVIYTWTKIGA
+754 PVKKVISDWIRLGA
-768 IEKLDSTYYKKI
+768 IEKISVDQYKKT
-780 VKK
+780 KK